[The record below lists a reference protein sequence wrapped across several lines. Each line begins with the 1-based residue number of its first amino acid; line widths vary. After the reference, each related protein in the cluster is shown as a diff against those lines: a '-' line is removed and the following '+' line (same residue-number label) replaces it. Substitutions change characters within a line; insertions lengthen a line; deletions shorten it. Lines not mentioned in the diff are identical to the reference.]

1 MPTSK
6 VTKLQNINDSL
17 LTRELYELAQTY
29 LDLFLYENSVFY
41 AEKLYCECQ
50 NEEVCYLLAKGYIGL
65 GKFHQAYQILK
76 DTKGHQCRYL
86 FVIICIKLNKFIDA
100 EKGILTKKLF
110 GKGLNNK
117 DLEEV
122 VPQGAYGY
130 YLYGNILEK
139 LNRRNDAFQAYKK
152 SLDID
157 PFMWCS
163 FNKLCKID
171 PKKIDNNK
179 YFSELNPKMLLFN
192 KKVANTL
199 SNLMLNPEN
208 NNNENKSNKIKI
220 NIINNNFPISNNNI
234 SNNMFM
240 TSVDNSINSLNSREN
255 PINSVAN
262 FRISTASL
270 NNTSM
275 NNNNNNNISNDQMN
289 KYRSI
294 LDFGQV
300 NNNINS
306 KIIAVNTT
314 ENKNSTPE
322 NNNNKTPSIHKKSG
336 EIDYEKNYLP
346 QKKVNNPFVFSSTP
360 NQVQLD
366 FNNLSSSAAN
376 KLGSN
381 IGGVSNNNSGNNNIN
396 NNSNNNA
403 NNNNISNKQKESNNN
418 INNNPQETS
427 FSYFNINFSNNNNK
441 NSSNVNNN
449 EFIKESKPFNN
460 EGSNNNPEQ
469 NNNSNNR
476 INPFNINNSGIF
488 NGANVNMSGN
498 GPLFNNGSNGGYNPN
513 INNINNN
520 NNLNNSFGLNF
531 KLTPS
536 HKMNSLFLQN
546 NNSNSANNNINNNS
560 NNNNLQIP
568 KNNYLLNNI
577 EISPDNKLNRVQQDN
592 NNYNINN
599 ALFNFTSETN
609 KHISSNA
616 FPKNNSIDSS
626 DKDKN
631 ININIIQNNNVNN
644 TNNNNSNSLEF
655 KNIAQLLNVFSDI
668 IRKIANY
675 DCAAALEI
683 LLKKI
688 PQSQFKSCFVYTLIG
703 RCYFELAKYKEAE
716 KYYNLSLVL
725 DPSYLTGLEYFS
737 SVLWHLKDQ
746 FKCCNLAHLCLEQC
760 QFAPET
766 WVVLG
771 NTFSLQKE
779 HETAIKFF
787 TRATQINPAFAYSYT
802 LAGHEYVDN
811 ENFTEANNC
820 FKKALAFDERQVNA
834 WWGLGNIQLKEQN
847 YSEAVKLFRK
857 CLSINSHSAVLHFY
871 LGTAYLQ
878 NKDIK
883 NALHNLINAQKL
895 DPKNPMI
902 QYQVANIYMN
912 QGKNEE
918 ALKILKNLEENMPK
932 EAPIYISIG
941 KIYKNKKEYKK
952 ALDYFNKAID
962 LDPKDS
968 NLAKTL
974 IERLQIDSGN
984 A

>member
-1 MPTSK
+1 MPT
-6 VTKLQNINDSL
+6 TKLQNISDSL
-17 LTRELYELAQTY
+17 LTRELYELSQTY
-29 LDLFLYENSVFY
+29 LDLFLYENAVFY

-76 DTKGHQCRYL
+76 ETKGHQCRYL

-100 EKGILTKKLF
+100 EKGILTQKLF
-110 GKGLNNK
+110 GKGINNK
-117 DLEEV
+117 DLDEV

-139 LNRRNDAFQAYKK
+139 LNRKNDAFIAYKK
-152 SLDID
+152 SMDID

-163 FNKLCKID
+163 FNKMCKID
-171 PKKIDNNK
+171 PKKVDHNK
-179 YFSELNPKMLLFN
+179 YYSELNPKILLFN
-192 KKVANTL
+192 KKI
-199 SNLMLNPEN
+199 SNILLNPEN
-208 NNNENKSNKIKI
+208 NNIDNKSMNKIKI
-220 NIINNNFPISNNNI
+220 NIANNNMPISNNNI
-234 SNNMFM
+234 F
-240 TSVDNSINSLNSREN
+240 TSVDNSTNSLNSREN

-262 FRISTASL
+262 FRISTTSL
-270 NNTSM
+270 NTS
-275 NNNNNNNISNDQMN
+275 NNNNNISNDQMN

-294 LDFGQV
+294 LDFGQA

-306 KIIAVNTT
+306 KIISVQNT
-314 ENKNSTPE
+314 ENKTSTPD
-322 NNNNKTPSIHKKSG
+322 NNNKTPSIHKKNG
-336 EIDYEKNYLP
+336 EVDYEKNYLP

-366 FNNLSSSAAN
+366 FNNLSSSAGI

-381 IGGVSNNNSGNNNIN
+381 VGGGNNNNANSGNNNIN
-396 NNSNNNA
+396 NVSNNNNQKEI
-403 NNNNISNKQKESNNN
+403 NNNNAKEA
-418 INNNPQETS
+418 S

-441 NSSNVNNN
+441 NSSNNTINEGININNNISGNTGNNN
-449 EFIKESKPFNN
+449 EQI
-460 EGSNNNPEQ
+460 
-469 NNNSNNR
+469 NSNNR

-488 NGANVNMSGN
+488 NNSNS
-498 GPLFNNGSNGGYNPN
+498 LFNNGGNGGYNNIN
-513 INNINNN
+513 INNMN

-531 KLTPS
+531 KLTPT
-536 HKMNSLFLQN
+536 HKMNSLFVQ
-546 NNSNSANNNINNNS
+546 NNS
-560 NNNNLQIP
+560 NNGSSNNNNNNNNPQIS

-577 EISPDNKLNRVQQDN
+577 EISPDNKLNRAQQDN
-592 NNYNINN
+592 SNNINN
-599 ALFNFTSETN
+599 ALFNFSSETN
-609 KHISSNA
+609 KQINSTA
-616 FPKNNSIDSS
+616 FNKNNNINDSS
-626 DKDKN
+626 DKDNK
-631 ININIIQNNNVNN
+631 NN
-644 TNNNNSNSLEF
+644 TINLSSNNNNNIINNNNNTLEF
-655 KNIAQLLNVFSDI
+655 KNITQLLNVFSDI
-668 IRKIANY
+668 IKKISNY
-675 DCAAALEI
+675 DCAAALDL

-688 PQSQFKSCFVYTLIG
+688 PPNQFKSCFVYTLIG
-703 RCYFELAKYKEAE
+703 RCYFELAKYKDAE
-716 KYYNLSLVL
+716 KYYNLSILL
-725 DPSYLTGLEYFS
+725 DPSYLTGLEYYS

-746 FKCCNLAHLCLEQC
+746 YKCCNLAHHCLEQC
-760 QFAPET
+760 QFSPET

-787 TRATQINPAFAYSYT
+787 IRATQINPAFAYSYT
-802 LAGHEYVDN
+802 LAGHEYVEN
-811 ENFTEANNC
+811 ENFSEANNC

-847 YSEAVKLFRK
+847 YSEAVRLFKR
-857 CLSINSHSAVLHFY
+857 CLSINNHSAILHFY

-883 NALHNLINAQKL
+883 NALNNLLNAQKL

-902 QYQVANIYMN
+902 QYQVANIYMS

-974 IERLQIDSGN
+974 IERLQMDNGS

>member
-1 MPTSK
+1 MPT
-6 VTKLQNINDSL
+6 TKLQNISDSL
-17 LTRELYELAQTY
+17 LTRELYELSQTY
-29 LDLFLYENSVFY
+29 LDLFLYENAVFY

-76 DTKGHQCRYL
+76 ETKGHQCRYL

-100 EKGILTKKLF
+100 EKGILTQKLF
-110 GKGLNNK
+110 GKGINNK
-117 DLEEV
+117 DLDEV

-139 LNRRNDAFQAYKK
+139 LNRKNDAFIAYKK
-152 SLDID
+152 SMDID

-163 FNKLCKID
+163 FNKMCKID
-171 PKKIDNNK
+171 PKKVDHNK
-179 YFSELNPKMLLFN
+179 YYSELNPKILLFN
-192 KKVANTL
+192 KKM
-199 SNLMLNPEN
+199 SNILLNPEN
-208 NNNENKSNKIKI
+208 NNIDNKSMNKIKI
-220 NIINNNFPISNNNI
+220 NIANNNMPISNNNI
-234 SNNMFM
+234 F
-240 TSVDNSINSLNSREN
+240 TSVDNSTNSLNSREN

-262 FRISTASL
+262 FRISTTSL
-270 NNTSM
+270 NTS
-275 NNNNNNNISNDQMN
+275 NNNNNISNDQMN

-294 LDFGQV
+294 LDFGQA

-306 KIIAVNTT
+306 KIISVQNT
-314 ENKNSTPE
+314 ENKTSTPD
-322 NNNNKTPSIHKKSG
+322 NNNKTPSIHKKNG
-336 EIDYEKNYLP
+336 EVDYEKNYLP

-366 FNNLSSSAAN
+366 FNNLSSSAGI

-381 IGGVSNNNSGNNNIN
+381 VGGGNNNNVNSGNNNIN
-396 NNSNNNA
+396 NVSNNNNNQKEI
-403 NNNNISNKQKESNNN
+403 NNNNAKEA
-418 INNNPQETS
+418 S

-441 NSSNVNNN
+441 NSSNNNINEGININNNISGNTGNNN
-449 EFIKESKPFNN
+449 EQI
-460 EGSNNNPEQ
+460 
-469 NNNSNNR
+469 NSNNR

-488 NGANVNMSGN
+488 NNSNS
-498 GPLFNNGSNGGYNPN
+498 LFNNGGNGGYNNIN
-513 INNINNN
+513 INNMN

-531 KLTPS
+531 KLTPT
-536 HKMNSLFLQN
+536 HKMNSLFVQ
-546 NNSNSANNNINNNS
+546 NNS
-560 NNNNLQIP
+560 NNGSSNNNNNNNNPQIS

-577 EISPDNKLNRVQQDN
+577 EISPDNKLNRAQQDN
-592 NNYNINN
+592 SNNINN
-599 ALFNFTSETN
+599 ALFNFSSETN
-609 KHISSNA
+609 KQINSTA
-616 FPKNNSIDSS
+616 FNKNNNINDSS
-626 DKDKN
+626 DKDNK
-631 ININIIQNNNVNN
+631 NN
-644 TNNNNSNSLEF
+644 TINLSSNNNNNIINNNNNTLEF
-655 KNIAQLLNVFSDI
+655 KNITQLLNVFSDI
-668 IRKIANY
+668 IKKISNY
-675 DCAAALEI
+675 DCAAALDL

-688 PQSQFKSCFVYTLIG
+688 PPNQFKSCFVYTLIG
-703 RCYFELAKYKEAE
+703 RCYFELAKYKDAE
-716 KYYNLSLVL
+716 KYYNLSILL
-725 DPSYLTGLEYFS
+725 DPSYLTGLEYYS

-746 FKCCNLAHLCLEQC
+746 YKCCNLAHHCLEQC
-760 QFAPET
+760 QFSPET

-787 TRATQINPAFAYSYT
+787 IRATQINPAFAYSYT
-802 LAGHEYVDN
+802 LAGHEYVEN
-811 ENFTEANNC
+811 ENFSEANNC

-847 YSEAVKLFRK
+847 YSEAVRLFKR
-857 CLSINSHSAVLHFY
+857 CLSINNHSAILHFY

-883 NALHNLINAQKL
+883 NALNNLLNAQKL

-902 QYQVANIYMN
+902 QYQVANIYMS

-974 IERLQIDSGN
+974 IERLQMDNGS

>member
-1 MPTSK
+1 MPT
-6 VTKLQNINDSL
+6 TKLQNISDSL
-17 LTRELYELAQTY
+17 LTRELYELSQTY
-29 LDLFLYENSVFY
+29 LDLFLYENAVFY

-76 DTKGHQCRYL
+76 ETKGHQCRYL

-100 EKGILTKKLF
+100 EKGILTQKLF
-110 GKGLNNK
+110 GKGINNK
-117 DLEEV
+117 DLDEV

-139 LNRRNDAFQAYKK
+139 LNRKNDAFIAYKK
-152 SLDID
+152 SMDID

-163 FNKLCKID
+163 FNKMCKID
-171 PKKIDNNK
+171 PKKVDHNK
-179 YFSELNPKMLLFN
+179 YYSELNPKILLFN
-192 KKVANTL
+192 KKM
-199 SNLMLNPEN
+199 SNILLNPEN
-208 NNNENKSNKIKI
+208 NNLDNKSMNKIKI
-220 NIINNNFPISNNNI
+220 NIANNNMPISNNNI
-234 SNNMFM
+234 F
-240 TSVDNSINSLNSREN
+240 TSVDNSTNSLNSREN

-262 FRISTASL
+262 FRISTTSL
-270 NNTSM
+270 NTS
-275 NNNNNNNISNDQMN
+275 NNNNNISNDQMN

-294 LDFGQV
+294 LDFGQA

-306 KIIAVNTT
+306 KIISVQNT
-314 ENKNSTPE
+314 ENKTSTPD
-322 NNNNKTPSIHKKSG
+322 NNNKTPSIHKKNG
-336 EIDYEKNYLP
+336 EVDYEKNYLP

-360 NQVQLD
+360 SQVQLD
-366 FNNLSSSAAN
+366 FNNLSSSAGI

-381 IGGVSNNNSGNNNIN
+381 VGGGNNNNANSGNNNIN
-396 NNSNNNA
+396 NVSNNNNNQKEI
-403 NNNNISNKQKESNNN
+403 NNNNAKEA
-418 INNNPQETS
+418 S

-441 NSSNVNNN
+441 NSSNNNINEGININNNISGNTGNNN
-449 EFIKESKPFNN
+449 EQI
-460 EGSNNNPEQ
+460 
-469 NNNSNNR
+469 NSNNR

-488 NGANVNMSGN
+488 NNSNS
-498 GPLFNNGSNGGYNPN
+498 LFNNGGNGGYNNIN
-513 INNINNN
+513 INNMN

-531 KLTPS
+531 KLTPT
-536 HKMNSLFLQN
+536 HKMNSLFVQ
-546 NNSNSANNNINNNS
+546 NNS
-560 NNNNLQIP
+560 NNGSSNNNNNNNNPQIS

-577 EISPDNKLNRVQQDN
+577 EISPDNKLNRAQQDN
-592 NNYNINN
+592 SNNINN
-599 ALFNFTSETN
+599 ALFNFSSETN
-609 KHISSNA
+609 KQINSTA
-616 FPKNNSIDSS
+616 FNKNNNINDSS
-626 DKDKN
+626 DKDNK
-631 ININIIQNNNVNN
+631 NN
-644 TNNNNSNSLEF
+644 TINLSSNNNNNIINNNNNTLEF
-655 KNIAQLLNVFSDI
+655 KNITQLLNVFSDI
-668 IRKIANY
+668 IKKISNY
-675 DCAAALEI
+675 DCAAALDL

-688 PQSQFKSCFVYTLIG
+688 PPNQFKSCFVYTLIG
-703 RCYFELAKYKEAE
+703 RCYFELAKYKDAE
-716 KYYNLSLVL
+716 KYYNLSILL
-725 DPSYLTGLEYFS
+725 DPSYLTGLEYYS

-746 FKCCNLAHLCLEQC
+746 YKCCNLAHHCLEQC
-760 QFAPET
+760 QFSPET

-787 TRATQINPAFAYSYT
+787 IRATQINPAFAYSYT
-802 LAGHEYVDN
+802 LAGHEYVEN
-811 ENFTEANNC
+811 ENFSEANNC

-847 YSEAVKLFRK
+847 YSEAVRLFKR
-857 CLSINSHSAVLHFY
+857 CLSINNHSAILHFY

-883 NALHNLINAQKL
+883 NALNNLLNAQKL

-902 QYQVANIYMN
+902 QYQVANIYMS

-974 IERLQIDSGN
+974 IERLQMDNGS

>member
-1 MPTSK
+1 MPSSK
-6 VTKLQNINDSL
+6 VNKLQNINDSL
-17 LTRELYELAQTY
+17 LTRQLYELSQTY

-110 GKGLNNK
+110 GKGLSHK

-179 YFSELNPKMLLFN
+179 YYSELNPKMLLFN
-192 KKVANTL
+192 KKVANIL
-199 SNLMLNPEN
+199 LNPEN
-208 NNNENKSNKIKI
+208 NINENKSNKIKN
-220 NIINNNFPISNNNI
+220 NIINNNFPLSNNI
-234 SNNMFM
+234 SNNMFNM
-240 TSVDNSINSLNSREN
+240 TSVDNSTNSLNSREN

-270 NNTSM
+270 NNNSI
-275 NNNNNNNISNDQMN
+275 NNNNISNEQMN

-306 KIIAVNTT
+306 KIIVNTT

-366 FNNLSSSAAN
+366 FNNLSSSNAN

-381 IGGVSNNNSGNNNIN
+381 IGGVNSGNNNANDLN
-396 NNSNNNA
+396 NNGIN
-403 NNNNISNKQKESNNN
+403 SNKQKESNSNKNN
-418 INNNPQETS
+418 QQETS

-441 NSSNVNNN
+441 TSNNINNN
-449 EFIKESKPFNN
+449 ELIKESKPFNN
-460 EGSNNNPEQ
+460 EISNNMNQQ

-488 NGANVNMSGN
+488 NGANTNINNNSN
-498 GPLFNNGSNGGYNPN
+498 NSLFNNGGYNPN
-513 INNINNN
+513 M

-536 HKMNSLFLQN
+536 HKMNSLFIQN
-546 NNSNSANNNINNNS
+546 NNSNSSNNNINNNS
-560 NNNNLQIP
+560 NNNLQVP

-577 EISPDNKLNRVQQDN
+577 EISPDNKLHRGQQDN
-592 NNYNINN
+592 NNSNINN
-599 ALFNFTSETN
+599 ALFNFSSETN
-609 KHISSNA
+609 NPINSNA
-616 FPKNNSIDSS
+616 FPKSNNFIEYSE
-626 DKDKN
+626 KDKN
-631 ININIIQNNNVNN
+631 ININIISNTN
-644 TNNNNSNSLEF
+644 TNNNSLEF
-655 KNIAQLLNVFSDI
+655 KNVTQLLNIFSEI
-668 IRKIANY
+668 IKKISNY
-675 DCAAALEI
+675 DCAAALEL

-716 KYYNLSLVL
+716 NYYNLSLLL

-787 TRATQINPAFAYSYT
+787 NRATQINPAFAYSYT

-847 YSEAVKLFRK
+847 YSEAIKLFKK
-857 CLSINSHSAVLHFY
+857 CLSINNHSAVLHFY

-883 NALHNLINAQKL
+883 NALNNLIIAQNL
-895 DPKNPMI
+895 DQKNPMI

-918 ALKILKNLEENMPK
+918 ALKILKDLEENMPK

-974 IERLQIDSGN
+974 IERLQIDNGSV
-984 A
+984 

>member
-1 MPTSK
+1 MPT
-6 VTKLQNINDSL
+6 TKLQNISDSL
-17 LTRELYELAQTY
+17 LTRELYELSQTY
-29 LDLFLYENSVFY
+29 LDLFLYENAVFY

-76 DTKGHQCRYL
+76 ETKGHQCRYL

-100 EKGILTKKLF
+100 EKGILTQKLF
-110 GKGLNNK
+110 GKGINNK
-117 DLEEV
+117 DLDEV

-139 LNRRNDAFQAYKK
+139 LNRKNDAFIAYKK
-152 SLDID
+152 SMDID

-163 FNKLCKID
+163 FNKMCKID
-171 PKKIDNNK
+171 PKKVDHNK
-179 YFSELNPKMLLFN
+179 YYSELNPKILLFN
-192 KKVANTL
+192 KKM
-199 SNLMLNPEN
+199 SNILLNPEN
-208 NNNENKSNKIKI
+208 NNIDNKSMNKIKI
-220 NIINNNFPISNNNI
+220 NIANNNMPISNNNI
-234 SNNMFM
+234 F
-240 TSVDNSINSLNSREN
+240 TSVDNSTNSLNSREN

-262 FRISTASL
+262 FRISTTSL
-270 NNTSM
+270 NTS
-275 NNNNNNNISNDQMN
+275 NNNNNISNDQMN

-294 LDFGQV
+294 LDFGQA

-306 KIIAVNTT
+306 KIISVQNT
-314 ENKNSTPE
+314 ENKTSTPD
-322 NNNNKTPSIHKKSG
+322 NNNKTPSIHKKNG
-336 EIDYEKNYLP
+336 EVDYEKNYLP

-366 FNNLSSSAAN
+366 FNNLSSSAGI

-381 IGGVSNNNSGNNNIN
+381 VGGGNNNNANSGNNNIN
-396 NNSNNNA
+396 NVSNNNNQKEI
-403 NNNNISNKQKESNNN
+403 NNNNAKEA
-418 INNNPQETS
+418 S

-441 NSSNVNNN
+441 NSSNNNINEGININNNISGNTGNNN
-449 EFIKESKPFNN
+449 EQI
-460 EGSNNNPEQ
+460 
-469 NNNSNNR
+469 NSNNR

-488 NGANVNMSGN
+488 NNSNS
-498 GPLFNNGSNGGYNPN
+498 LFNNGGNGGYNNIN
-513 INNINNN
+513 INNMN

-531 KLTPS
+531 KLTPT
-536 HKMNSLFLQN
+536 HKMNSLFVQ
-546 NNSNSANNNINNNS
+546 NNS
-560 NNNNLQIP
+560 NNGSSNNNNNNNNPQIS

-577 EISPDNKLNRVQQDN
+577 EISPDNKLNRAQQDN
-592 NNYNINN
+592 SNNINN
-599 ALFNFTSETN
+599 ALFNFSSETN
-609 KHISSNA
+609 KQINSTA
-616 FPKNNSIDSS
+616 FNKNNNINDSS
-626 DKDKN
+626 DKDNK
-631 ININIIQNNNVNN
+631 NN
-644 TNNNNSNSLEF
+644 TINLSSNNNNNIINNNNNTLEF
-655 KNIAQLLNVFSDI
+655 KNITQLLNVFSDI
-668 IRKIANY
+668 IKKISNY
-675 DCAAALEI
+675 DCAAALDL

-688 PQSQFKSCFVYTLIG
+688 PPNQFKSCFVYTLIG
-703 RCYFELAKYKEAE
+703 RCYFELAKYKDAE
-716 KYYNLSLVL
+716 KYYNLSILL
-725 DPSYLTGLEYFS
+725 DPSYLTGLEYYS

-746 FKCCNLAHLCLEQC
+746 YKCCNLAHHCLEQC
-760 QFAPET
+760 QFSPET

-787 TRATQINPAFAYSYT
+787 IRATQINPAFAYSYT
-802 LAGHEYVDN
+802 LAGHEYVEN
-811 ENFTEANNC
+811 ENFSEANNC

-847 YSEAVKLFRK
+847 YSEAVRLFKR
-857 CLSINSHSAVLHFY
+857 CLSINNHSAILHFY

-883 NALHNLINAQKL
+883 NALNNLLNAQKL

-902 QYQVANIYMN
+902 QYQVANIYMS

-974 IERLQIDSGN
+974 IERLQMDNGS

>member
-1 MPTSK
+1 MPT
-6 VTKLQNINDSL
+6 TKLQNISDSL
-17 LTRELYELAQTY
+17 LTRELYELSQTY
-29 LDLFLYENSVFY
+29 LDLFLYENAVFY

-76 DTKGHQCRYL
+76 ETKGHQCRYL

-100 EKGILTKKLF
+100 EKGILTQKLF
-110 GKGLNNK
+110 GKGINNK
-117 DLEEV
+117 DLDEV

-139 LNRRNDAFQAYKK
+139 LNRKNDAFIAYKK
-152 SLDID
+152 SMDID

-163 FNKLCKID
+163 FNKMCKID
-171 PKKIDNNK
+171 PKKVDHNK
-179 YFSELNPKMLLFN
+179 YYSELNPKILLFN
-192 KKVANTL
+192 KKM
-199 SNLMLNPEN
+199 SNILLNPEN
-208 NNNENKSNKIKI
+208 NNLDNKSMNKIKI
-220 NIINNNFPISNNNI
+220 NIANNNMPISNNNI
-234 SNNMFM
+234 F
-240 TSVDNSINSLNSREN
+240 TSVDNSTNSLNSREN

-262 FRISTASL
+262 FRISTTSL
-270 NNTSM
+270 NTS
-275 NNNNNNNISNDQMN
+275 NNNNNISNDQMN

-294 LDFGQV
+294 LDFGQA

-306 KIIAVNTT
+306 KIISVQNT
-314 ENKNSTPE
+314 ENKTSTPD
-322 NNNNKTPSIHKKSG
+322 NNNKTPSIHKKNG
-336 EIDYEKNYLP
+336 EVDYEKNYLP

-366 FNNLSSSAAN
+366 FNNLSSSAGI

-381 IGGVSNNNSGNNNIN
+381 VGGGNNNNANSGNNNIN
-396 NNSNNNA
+396 NVSNNNNNQKEI
-403 NNNNISNKQKESNNN
+403 NNNNAKEA
-418 INNNPQETS
+418 S

-441 NSSNVNNN
+441 NSSNNNINEGININNNISGNTGNNN
-449 EFIKESKPFNN
+449 EQI
-460 EGSNNNPEQ
+460 
-469 NNNSNNR
+469 NSNNR

-488 NGANVNMSGN
+488 NNSNS
-498 GPLFNNGSNGGYNPN
+498 LFNNGGNGGYNNIN
-513 INNINNN
+513 INNMN
-520 NNLNNSFGLNF
+520 NNLNSSFGLNF
-531 KLTPS
+531 KLTPT
-536 HKMNSLFLQN
+536 HKMNSLFVQ
-546 NNSNSANNNINNNS
+546 NNS
-560 NNNNLQIP
+560 NNGSSNNNNNNNNPQIS

-577 EISPDNKLNRVQQDN
+577 EISPDNKLNRAQQDN
-592 NNYNINN
+592 SNNINN
-599 ALFNFTSETN
+599 ALFNFSSETN
-609 KHISSNA
+609 KQINSTA
-616 FPKNNSIDSS
+616 FNKNNNINDSS
-626 DKDKN
+626 DKDNK
-631 ININIIQNNNVNN
+631 NN
-644 TNNNNSNSLEF
+644 TINLSSNNNNNIINNNNNTLEF
-655 KNIAQLLNVFSDI
+655 KNITQLLNVFSDI
-668 IRKIANY
+668 IKKISNY
-675 DCAAALEI
+675 DCAAALDL

-688 PQSQFKSCFVYTLIG
+688 PPNQFKSCFVYTLIG
-703 RCYFELAKYKEAE
+703 RCYFELAKYKDAE
-716 KYYNLSLVL
+716 KYYNLSILL
-725 DPSYLTGLEYFS
+725 DPSYLMGLEYYS

-746 FKCCNLAHLCLEQC
+746 YKCCNLAHHCLEQC
-760 QFAPET
+760 QFSPET

-787 TRATQINPAFAYSYT
+787 IRATQINPAFAYSYT
-802 LAGHEYVDN
+802 LAGHEYVEN
-811 ENFTEANNC
+811 ENFSEANNC

-847 YSEAVKLFRK
+847 YSEAVRLFKR
-857 CLSINSHSAVLHFY
+857 CLSINNHSAILHFY

-883 NALHNLINAQKL
+883 NALNNLLNAQKL

-902 QYQVANIYMN
+902 QYQVANIYMS

-974 IERLQIDSGN
+974 IERLQMDNGS

>member
-1 MPTSK
+1 MPT
-6 VTKLQNINDSL
+6 TKLQNISDSL
-17 LTRELYELAQTY
+17 LTRELYELSQTY
-29 LDLFLYENSVFY
+29 LDLFLYENAVFY

-76 DTKGHQCRYL
+76 ETKGHQCRYL

-100 EKGILTKKLF
+100 EKGILTQKLF
-110 GKGLNNK
+110 GKGINNK
-117 DLEEV
+117 DLDEV

-139 LNRRNDAFQAYKK
+139 LNRKNDAFIAYKK
-152 SLDID
+152 SMDID

-163 FNKLCKID
+163 FNKMCKID
-171 PKKIDNNK
+171 PKKVDHNK
-179 YFSELNPKMLLFN
+179 YYSELNPKILLFN
-192 KKVANTL
+192 KKM
-199 SNLMLNPEN
+199 SNILLNPEN
-208 NNNENKSNKIKI
+208 NNIDNKSMNKIKI
-220 NIINNNFPISNNNI
+220 NIANNNMPISNNNI
-234 SNNMFM
+234 F
-240 TSVDNSINSLNSREN
+240 TSVDSSTNSLNSREN

-262 FRISTASL
+262 FRISTTSL
-270 NNTSM
+270 NTS
-275 NNNNNNNISNDQMN
+275 NNNNNISNDQMN

-294 LDFGQV
+294 LDFGQA

-306 KIIAVNTT
+306 KIISVQNT
-314 ENKNSTPE
+314 ENKTSTPD
-322 NNNNKTPSIHKKSG
+322 NNNKTPSIHKKNG
-336 EIDYEKNYLP
+336 EVDYEKNYLP

-366 FNNLSSSAAN
+366 FNNLSSSAGI

-381 IGGVSNNNSGNNNIN
+381 VGGGNNNNVNSGNNNIN
-396 NNSNNNA
+396 NVSNNNNQKEI
-403 NNNNISNKQKESNNN
+403 NNNNAKEA
-418 INNNPQETS
+418 S

-441 NSSNVNNN
+441 NSSNNNINEGININNNISGNTGNNN
-449 EFIKESKPFNN
+449 EQI
-460 EGSNNNPEQ
+460 
-469 NNNSNNR
+469 NSNNR

-488 NGANVNMSGN
+488 NNSNS
-498 GPLFNNGSNGGYNPN
+498 LFNNGGNGGYNNIN
-513 INNINNN
+513 INNMN

-531 KLTPS
+531 KLTPT
-536 HKMNSLFLQN
+536 HKMNSLFVQ
-546 NNSNSANNNINNNS
+546 NNS
-560 NNNNLQIP
+560 NNGSSNNNNNNNNPQIS

-577 EISPDNKLNRVQQDN
+577 EISPDNKLNRAQQDN
-592 NNYNINN
+592 SNNINN
-599 ALFNFTSETN
+599 ALFNFSSETN
-609 KHISSNA
+609 KQINSTA
-616 FPKNNSIDSS
+616 FNKNNNINDSS
-626 DKDKN
+626 DKDNK
-631 ININIIQNNNVNN
+631 NN
-644 TNNNNSNSLEF
+644 TINLSSNNNNNIINNNNNTLEF
-655 KNIAQLLNVFSDI
+655 KNITQLLNVFSDI
-668 IRKIANY
+668 IKKISNY
-675 DCAAALEI
+675 DCAAALDL

-688 PQSQFKSCFVYTLIG
+688 PPNQFKSCFVYTLIG
-703 RCYFELAKYKEAE
+703 RCYFELAKYKDAE
-716 KYYNLSLVL
+716 KYYNLSILL
-725 DPSYLTGLEYFS
+725 DPSYLTGLEYYS

-746 FKCCNLAHLCLEQC
+746 YKCCNLAHHCLEQC
-760 QFAPET
+760 QFSPET

-787 TRATQINPAFAYSYT
+787 IRATQINPAFAYSYT
-802 LAGHEYVDN
+802 LAGHEYVEN
-811 ENFTEANNC
+811 ENFSEANNC

-847 YSEAVKLFRK
+847 YSEAVRLFKR
-857 CLSINSHSAVLHFY
+857 CLSINNHSAILHFY

-883 NALHNLINAQKL
+883 NALNNLLNAQKL

-902 QYQVANIYMN
+902 QYQVANIYMS

-974 IERLQIDSGN
+974 IERLQMDNGS

>member
-1 MPTSK
+1 MPT
-6 VTKLQNINDSL
+6 TKLQNISDSL
-17 LTRELYELAQTY
+17 LTRELYELSQTY
-29 LDLFLYENSVFY
+29 LDLFLYENAVFY

-76 DTKGHQCRYL
+76 ETKGHQCRYL

-100 EKGILTKKLF
+100 EKGILTQKLF
-110 GKGLNNK
+110 GKGINNK
-117 DLEEV
+117 DLDEV

-139 LNRRNDAFQAYKK
+139 LNRKNDAFIAYKK
-152 SLDID
+152 SMDID

-163 FNKLCKID
+163 FNKMCKID
-171 PKKIDNNK
+171 PKKVDHNK
-179 YFSELNPKMLLFN
+179 YYSELNPKILLFN
-192 KKVANTL
+192 KKM
-199 SNLMLNPEN
+199 SNILLNPEN
-208 NNNENKSNKIKI
+208 NNLDNKSMNKIKI
-220 NIINNNFPISNNNI
+220 NIANNNMPISNNNI
-234 SNNMFM
+234 F
-240 TSVDNSINSLNSREN
+240 TSVDNSTNSLNSREN

-262 FRISTASL
+262 FRISTTSL
-270 NNTSM
+270 NTS
-275 NNNNNNNISNDQMN
+275 NNNNNISNDQMN

-294 LDFGQV
+294 LDFGQA

-306 KIIAVNTT
+306 KIISVQNT
-314 ENKNSTPE
+314 ENKTSTPD
-322 NNNNKTPSIHKKSG
+322 NNNKTPSIHKKNG
-336 EIDYEKNYLP
+336 EVDYEKNYLP

-366 FNNLSSSAAN
+366 FNNLSSSAGI

-381 IGGVSNNNSGNNNIN
+381 VGGGNNNNVNSGNNNIN
-396 NNSNNNA
+396 NVSNNNNQKEI
-403 NNNNISNKQKESNNN
+403 NNNNAKEA
-418 INNNPQETS
+418 S

-441 NSSNVNNN
+441 NSSNNNINEGININNNISGNTGNNN
-449 EFIKESKPFNN
+449 EQIS
-460 EGSNNNPEQ
+460 
-469 NNNSNNR
+469 SNNR

-488 NGANVNMSGN
+488 NNSNS
-498 GPLFNNGSNGGYNPN
+498 LFNNGGNGGYNNIN
-513 INNINNN
+513 INNMN

-531 KLTPS
+531 KLTPT
-536 HKMNSLFLQN
+536 HKMNSLFVQ
-546 NNSNSANNNINNNS
+546 NNS
-560 NNNNLQIP
+560 NNGSSNNNNNNNNPQIS

-577 EISPDNKLNRVQQDN
+577 EISPDNKLNRAQQDN
-592 NNYNINN
+592 SNNINN
-599 ALFNFTSETN
+599 ALFNFSSETN
-609 KHISSNA
+609 KQINSTA
-616 FPKNNSIDSS
+616 FNKNNNINDSS
-626 DKDKN
+626 DKDNK
-631 ININIIQNNNVNN
+631 NN
-644 TNNNNSNSLEF
+644 TINLSSNNNNNIINNNNNTLEF
-655 KNIAQLLNVFSDI
+655 KNITQLLNVFSDI
-668 IRKIANY
+668 IKKISNY
-675 DCAAALEI
+675 DCAAALDL

-688 PQSQFKSCFVYTLIG
+688 PPNQFKSCFVYTLIG
-703 RCYFELAKYKEAE
+703 RCYFELAKYKDAE
-716 KYYNLSLVL
+716 KYYNLSILL
-725 DPSYLTGLEYFS
+725 DPSYLTGLEYYS

-746 FKCCNLAHLCLEQC
+746 YKCCNLAHHCLEQC
-760 QFAPET
+760 QFSPET

-787 TRATQINPAFAYSYT
+787 IRATQINPAFAYSYT
-802 LAGHEYVDN
+802 LAGHEYVEN
-811 ENFTEANNC
+811 ENFSEANNC

-847 YSEAVKLFRK
+847 YSEAVRLFKR
-857 CLSINSHSAVLHFY
+857 CLSINNHSAILHFY

-883 NALHNLINAQKL
+883 NALNNLLNAQKL

-902 QYQVANIYMN
+902 QYQVANIYMS

-974 IERLQIDSGN
+974 IERLQMDNGS

>member
-1 MPTSK
+1 MPSSK
-6 VTKLQNINDSL
+6 VNKLQNINDSL
-17 LTRELYELAQTY
+17 LTRQLYELSQTY

-110 GKGLNNK
+110 GKGLSHK

-179 YFSELNPKMLLFN
+179 YYSELNPKMLLFN
-192 KKVANTL
+192 KKVANIL
-199 SNLMLNPEN
+199 LNPEN
-208 NNNENKSNKIKI
+208 NINENKSNKIKN
-220 NIINNNFPISNNNI
+220 NIINNNFPLSNNI
-234 SNNMFM
+234 SNNMFNM
-240 TSVDNSINSLNSREN
+240 TSVDNSTNSLNSREN

-270 NNTSM
+270 NNNSI
-275 NNNNNNNISNDQMN
+275 NNNNISNEQMN

-306 KIIAVNTT
+306 KIIVNTT

-366 FNNLSSSAAN
+366 FNNLSSSNAN

-381 IGGVSNNNSGNNNIN
+381 IGGVNSGNNNANDLN
-396 NNSNNNA
+396 NNGIN
-403 NNNNISNKQKESNNN
+403 SNKQKESNSNK
-418 INNNPQETS
+418 NNPQETS

-441 NSSNVNNN
+441 TSNNINNN
-449 EFIKESKPFNN
+449 ELIKESKPFNN
-460 EGSNNNPEQ
+460 EISNNMNQQ

-488 NGANVNMSGN
+488 NGANTNINNNSN
-498 GPLFNNGSNGGYNPN
+498 NSLFNNGGYNPN
-513 INNINNN
+513 M

-536 HKMNSLFLQN
+536 HKMNSLFIQN
-546 NNSNSANNNINNNS
+546 NNSNSSNNNINNNS
-560 NNNNLQIP
+560 NNNLQVP

-577 EISPDNKLNRVQQDN
+577 EISPDNKLHRGQQDN
-592 NNYNINN
+592 NNSNINN
-599 ALFNFTSETN
+599 ALFNFSSETN
-609 KHISSNA
+609 NPINSNA
-616 FPKNNSIDSS
+616 FPKSNNFIEYSE
-626 DKDKN
+626 KDKN
-631 ININIIQNNNVNN
+631 ININIISNTN
-644 TNNNNSNSLEF
+644 TNNNSLEF
-655 KNIAQLLNVFSDI
+655 KNVTQLLNIFSEI
-668 IRKIANY
+668 IKKISNY
-675 DCAAALEI
+675 DCAAALEL

-716 KYYNLSLVL
+716 NYYNLSLLL

-787 TRATQINPAFAYSYT
+787 NRATQINPAFAYSYT
-802 LAGHEYVDN
+802 LAGPEYGDN

-847 YSEAVKLFRK
+847 YSEAIKLFKK
-857 CLSINSHSAVLHFY
+857 CLSINNHSAVLHFY

-883 NALHNLINAQKL
+883 NALNNLIIAQNL
-895 DPKNPMI
+895 DQKNPMI

-918 ALKILKNLEENMPK
+918 ALKILKDLEENMPK

-974 IERLQIDSGN
+974 IERLQIDNGSV
-984 A
+984 

>member
-1 MPTSK
+1 MPSSK
-6 VTKLQNINDSL
+6 VNKLQNINDSL
-17 LTRELYELAQTY
+17 LTRQLYELSQTY

-110 GKGLNNK
+110 GKGLSHK

-179 YFSELNPKMLLFN
+179 YYSELNPKMLLFN
-192 KKVANTL
+192 KKVANIL
-199 SNLMLNPEN
+199 LNPEN
-208 NNNENKSNKIKI
+208 NINENKSNKIKN
-220 NIINNNFPISNNNI
+220 NIINNNFPLSNNI
-234 SNNMFM
+234 SNNMFNM
-240 TSVDNSINSLNSREN
+240 TSVDNSTNSLNSREN

-270 NNTSM
+270 NNNSI
-275 NNNNNNNISNDQMN
+275 NNNNISNEQMN

-306 KIIAVNTT
+306 KIIVNTT

-366 FNNLSSSAAN
+366 FNNLSSSNAN

-381 IGGVSNNNSGNNNIN
+381 IGGVNSGNNNASDLN
-396 NNSNNNA
+396 NNGIN
-403 NNNNISNKQKESNNN
+403 SNKQKESNSNKNN
-418 INNNPQETS
+418 QQETS

-441 NSSNVNNN
+441 TSNNINNN
-449 EFIKESKPFNN
+449 ELIKESKPFNN
-460 EGSNNNPEQ
+460 EISNNINQQ

-488 NGANVNMSGN
+488 NGANTNINNNSN
-498 GPLFNNGSNGGYNPN
+498 NSLFNNGGYNPN
-513 INNINNN
+513 M

-536 HKMNSLFLQN
+536 HKMNSLFIQN
-546 NNSNSANNNINNNS
+546 NNSNSSNNNINNNS
-560 NNNNLQIP
+560 NNNLQVP

-577 EISPDNKLNRVQQDN
+577 EISPDNKLHRGQQDN
-592 NNYNINN
+592 NNSNINN
-599 ALFNFTSETN
+599 ALFNFSSETN
-609 KHISSNA
+609 NPINSNA
-616 FPKNNSIDSS
+616 FPKSNNFIEYSE
-626 DKDKN
+626 KDKN
-631 ININIIQNNNVNN
+631 ININIISNTN
-644 TNNNNSNSLEF
+644 TNNNSLEF
-655 KNIAQLLNVFSDI
+655 KNVTQLLNIFSEI
-668 IRKIANY
+668 IKKISNY
-675 DCAAALEI
+675 DCAAALEL

-716 KYYNLSLVL
+716 NYYNLSLLL

-787 TRATQINPAFAYSYT
+787 NRATQINPAFAYSYT

-847 YSEAVKLFRK
+847 YSEAIKLFKK
-857 CLSINSHSAVLHFY
+857 CLSINNHSAVLHFY

-883 NALHNLINAQKL
+883 NALNNLIIAQNL
-895 DPKNPMI
+895 DQKNPMI

-918 ALKILKNLEENMPK
+918 ALKILKDLEENMPK

-974 IERLQIDSGN
+974 IERLQIDNGSV
-984 A
+984 

>member
-1 MPTSK
+1 MPSSK
-6 VTKLQNINDSL
+6 VNKLQNINDSL
-17 LTRELYELAQTY
+17 LTRQLYELSQTY

-110 GKGLNNK
+110 GKGLSHK

-179 YFSELNPKMLLFN
+179 YYSELNPKMLLFN
-192 KKVANTL
+192 KKVANIL
-199 SNLMLNPEN
+199 LNPEN
-208 NNNENKSNKIKI
+208 NINENKSNKIKN
-220 NIINNNFPISNNNI
+220 NIINNNFPLSNNI
-234 SNNMFM
+234 SNNMFNM
-240 TSVDNSINSLNSREN
+240 TSVDNSTNSLNSREN

-270 NNTSM
+270 NNNSI
-275 NNNNNNNISNDQMN
+275 NNNNISNEQMN

-306 KIIAVNTT
+306 KIIVNTT

-366 FNNLSSSAAN
+366 FNNLSSSNAN

-381 IGGVSNNNSGNNNIN
+381 IGGVNSGNNNANDLN
-396 NNSNNNA
+396 NNGIN
-403 NNNNISNKQKESNNN
+403 SNKQKESNSNK
-418 INNNPQETS
+418 NNPQETS

-441 NSSNVNNN
+441 TSNNITYN
-449 EFIKESKPFNN
+449 ELIKESKPFNN
-460 EGSNNNPEQ
+460 EISNNMNQQ

-488 NGANVNMSGN
+488 NGANTNINNNSN
-498 GPLFNNGSNGGYNPN
+498 NSLFNNGGYNPN
-513 INNINNN
+513 M

-536 HKMNSLFLQN
+536 HKMNSLFIQN
-546 NNSNSANNNINNNS
+546 NNSNSSNNNINNNS
-560 NNNNLQIP
+560 NNNLQVP

-577 EISPDNKLNRVQQDN
+577 EISPDNKLHRGQQDN
-592 NNYNINN
+592 NNSNINN
-599 ALFNFTSETN
+599 ALFNFSSETN
-609 KHISSNA
+609 NPINSNA
-616 FPKNNSIDSS
+616 FPKSNNFIEYSE
-626 DKDKN
+626 KDKN
-631 ININIIQNNNVNN
+631 ININIISNTN
-644 TNNNNSNSLEF
+644 TNNNSLEF
-655 KNIAQLLNVFSDI
+655 KNVTQLLNIFSEI
-668 IRKIANY
+668 IKKISNY
-675 DCAAALEI
+675 DCAAALEL

-716 KYYNLSLVL
+716 NYYNLSLLL

-787 TRATQINPAFAYSYT
+787 NRATQINPAFAYSYT

-847 YSEAVKLFRK
+847 YSEAIKLFKK
-857 CLSINSHSAVLHFY
+857 CLSINNHSAVLHFY

-883 NALHNLINAQKL
+883 NALNNLIIAQNL
-895 DPKNPMI
+895 DQKNPMI

-918 ALKILKNLEENMPK
+918 ALKILKDLEENMPK

-974 IERLQIDSGN
+974 IERLQIDNGSV
-984 A
+984 

>member
-1 MPTSK
+1 MPT
-6 VTKLQNINDSL
+6 TKLQNISDSL
-17 LTRELYELAQTY
+17 LTRELYELSQTY
-29 LDLFLYENSVFY
+29 LDLFLYENAVFY

-76 DTKGHQCRYL
+76 ETKGHQCRYL

-100 EKGILTKKLF
+100 EKGILTQKLF
-110 GKGLNNK
+110 GKGINNK
-117 DLEEV
+117 DLDEV

-139 LNRRNDAFQAYKK
+139 LNRKNDAFIAYKK
-152 SLDID
+152 SMDID

-163 FNKLCKID
+163 FNKMCKID
-171 PKKIDNNK
+171 PKKVDHNK
-179 YFSELNPKMLLFN
+179 YYSELNPKILLFN
-192 KKVANTL
+192 KKM
-199 SNLMLNPEN
+199 SNILLNPEN
-208 NNNENKSNKIKI
+208 NNLDNKSMNKIKI
-220 NIINNNFPISNNNI
+220 NIANNNMPISNNNI
-234 SNNMFM
+234 F
-240 TSVDNSINSLNSREN
+240 TSVDNSTNSLNSREN

-262 FRISTASL
+262 FRISTTSL
-270 NNTSM
+270 NTS
-275 NNNNNNNISNDQMN
+275 NNNNNNISNDQMN

-294 LDFGQV
+294 LDFGQA

-306 KIIAVNTT
+306 KIISVQNT
-314 ENKNSTPE
+314 ENKTSTPD
-322 NNNNKTPSIHKKSG
+322 NNNKTPSIHKKNG
-336 EIDYEKNYLP
+336 EVDYEKNYLP

-366 FNNLSSSAAN
+366 FNNLSSSAGI

-381 IGGVSNNNSGNNNIN
+381 VGGGNNNNANSGNNNIN
-396 NNSNNNA
+396 NVSNNNNQKEI
-403 NNNNISNKQKESNNN
+403 NNNNAKEA
-418 INNNPQETS
+418 S

-441 NSSNVNNN
+441 NSSNNNINEGININNNISGNTGNNN
-449 EFIKESKPFNN
+449 EQI
-460 EGSNNNPEQ
+460 
-469 NNNSNNR
+469 NSNNR

-488 NGANVNMSGN
+488 NNSNS
-498 GPLFNNGSNGGYNPN
+498 LFNNGGNGGYNNIN
-513 INNINNN
+513 INNMN

-531 KLTPS
+531 KLTPT
-536 HKMNSLFLQN
+536 HKMNSLFVQ
-546 NNSNSANNNINNNS
+546 NNS
-560 NNNNLQIP
+560 NNGSSNNNNNNNNPQIS

-577 EISPDNKLNRVQQDN
+577 EISPDNKLNRAQQDN
-592 NNYNINN
+592 SNNINN
-599 ALFNFTSETN
+599 ALFNFSSETN
-609 KHISSNA
+609 KQINSTA
-616 FPKNNSIDSS
+616 FNKNNNINDSS
-626 DKDKN
+626 DKDNK
-631 ININIIQNNNVNN
+631 NN
-644 TNNNNSNSLEF
+644 TINLSSNNNNNIINNNNNTLEF
-655 KNIAQLLNVFSDI
+655 KNITQLLNVFSDI
-668 IRKIANY
+668 IKKISNY
-675 DCAAALEI
+675 DCAAALDL

-688 PQSQFKSCFVYTLIG
+688 PPNQFKSCFVYTLIG
-703 RCYFELAKYKEAE
+703 RCYFELAKYKDAE
-716 KYYNLSLVL
+716 KYYNLSILL
-725 DPSYLTGLEYFS
+725 DPSYLTGLEYYS

-746 FKCCNLAHLCLEQC
+746 YKCCNLAHHCLEQC
-760 QFAPET
+760 QFSPET

-787 TRATQINPAFAYSYT
+787 IRATQINPAFAYSYT
-802 LAGHEYVDN
+802 LAGHEYVEN
-811 ENFTEANNC
+811 ENFSEANNC

-847 YSEAVKLFRK
+847 YSEAVRLFKR
-857 CLSINSHSAVLHFY
+857 CLSINNHSAILHFY

-883 NALHNLINAQKL
+883 NALNNLLNAQKL

-902 QYQVANIYMN
+902 QYQVANIYMS

-974 IERLQIDSGN
+974 IERLQMDNGS

>member
-1 MPTSK
+1 MPT
-6 VTKLQNINDSL
+6 TKLQNICDSL
-17 LTRELYELAQTY
+17 LTRELYELSQTY
-29 LDLFLYENSVFY
+29 LDLFLYENAVFY

-76 DTKGHQCRYL
+76 ETKGHQCRYL

-100 EKGILTKKLF
+100 EKGILTQKLF
-110 GKGLNNK
+110 GKGINNK
-117 DLEEV
+117 DLDEV

-139 LNRRNDAFQAYKK
+139 LNRKNDAFIAYKK
-152 SLDID
+152 SMDID

-163 FNKLCKID
+163 FNKMCKID
-171 PKKIDNNK
+171 PKKVDHNK
-179 YFSELNPKMLLFN
+179 YYSELNPKILLFN
-192 KKVANTL
+192 KKM
-199 SNLMLNPEN
+199 SNILLNPEN
-208 NNNENKSNKIKI
+208 NNIDNKSMNKIKI
-220 NIINNNFPISNNNI
+220 NIANNNMPISNNNI
-234 SNNMFM
+234 F
-240 TSVDNSINSLNSREN
+240 TSVDNSTNSLNSREN

-262 FRISTASL
+262 FRISTTSL
-270 NNTSM
+270 NTS
-275 NNNNNNNISNDQMN
+275 NNNNNISNDQMN

-294 LDFGQV
+294 LDFGQA

-306 KIIAVNTT
+306 KIISVQNT
-314 ENKNSTPE
+314 ENKTSTPD
-322 NNNNKTPSIHKKSG
+322 NNNKTPSIHKKNG
-336 EIDYEKNYLP
+336 EVDYEKNYLP

-366 FNNLSSSAAN
+366 FNNLSSSAGI

-381 IGGVSNNNSGNNNIN
+381 VGGGNNNNVNSGNNNIN
-396 NNSNNNA
+396 NVSNNNNNQKEI
-403 NNNNISNKQKESNNN
+403 NNNNAKEA
-418 INNNPQETS
+418 S

-441 NSSNVNNN
+441 NSSNNNINEGININNNISGNTGNNN
-449 EFIKESKPFNN
+449 EQI
-460 EGSNNNPEQ
+460 
-469 NNNSNNR
+469 NSNNR

-488 NGANVNMSGN
+488 NNSNS
-498 GPLFNNGSNGGYNPN
+498 LFNNGGNGGYNNIN
-513 INNINNN
+513 INNMN

-531 KLTPS
+531 KLTPT
-536 HKMNSLFLQN
+536 HKMNSLFVQ
-546 NNSNSANNNINNNS
+546 NNS
-560 NNNNLQIP
+560 NNGSSNNNNNNNNPQIS

-577 EISPDNKLNRVQQDN
+577 EISPDNKLNRAQQDN
-592 NNYNINN
+592 SNNINN
-599 ALFNFTSETN
+599 ALFNFSSETN
-609 KHISSNA
+609 KQINSTA
-616 FPKNNSIDSS
+616 FNKNNNINDSS
-626 DKDKN
+626 DKDNK
-631 ININIIQNNNVNN
+631 NN
-644 TNNNNSNSLEF
+644 TINLSSNNNNNIINNNNNTLEF
-655 KNIAQLLNVFSDI
+655 KNITQLLNVFSDI
-668 IRKIANY
+668 IKKISNY
-675 DCAAALEI
+675 DCAAALD
-683 LLKKI
+683 LLLIKI
-688 PQSQFKSCFVYTLIG
+688 PPNQFKSCFVYTLIG
-703 RCYFELAKYKEAE
+703 RCYFELAKYKDAE
-716 KYYNLSLVL
+716 KYYNLSILL
-725 DPSYLTGLEYFS
+725 DPSYLTGLEYYS

-746 FKCCNLAHLCLEQC
+746 YKCCNLAHHCLEQC
-760 QFAPET
+760 QFSPET

-787 TRATQINPAFAYSYT
+787 IRATQINPAFAYSYT
-802 LAGHEYVDN
+802 LAGHEYVEN
-811 ENFTEANNC
+811 ENFSEANNC

-847 YSEAVKLFRK
+847 YSEAVRLFKR
-857 CLSINSHSAVLHFY
+857 CLSINNHSAILHFY

-883 NALHNLINAQKL
+883 NALNNLLNAQKL

-902 QYQVANIYMN
+902 QYQVANIYMS

-974 IERLQIDSGN
+974 IERLQMDNGS

>member
-1 MPTSK
+1 MPT
-6 VTKLQNINDSL
+6 TKLQNISDSL
-17 LTRELYELAQTY
+17 LTRELYELSQTY
-29 LDLFLYENSVFY
+29 LDLFLYENAVFY

-76 DTKGHQCRYL
+76 ETKGHQCRYL

-100 EKGILTKKLF
+100 EKGILTQKLF
-110 GKGLNNK
+110 GKGINNK
-117 DLEEV
+117 DLDEV

-139 LNRRNDAFQAYKK
+139 LNRKNDAFIAYKK
-152 SLDID
+152 SMDID

-163 FNKLCKID
+163 FNKMCKID
-171 PKKIDNNK
+171 PKKVDHNK
-179 YFSELNPKMLLFN
+179 YYSELNPKILLFN
-192 KKVANTL
+192 KKM
-199 SNLMLNPEN
+199 SNILLNPEN
-208 NNNENKSNKIKI
+208 NNIDNKSMNKIKI
-220 NIINNNFPISNNNI
+220 NIANNNMPISNNNI
-234 SNNMFM
+234 F
-240 TSVDNSINSLNSREN
+240 TSVDNSTNSLNSREN

-262 FRISTASL
+262 FRISTTSL
-270 NNTSM
+270 NTS
-275 NNNNNNNISNDQMN
+275 NNNNNISNDQMN

-294 LDFGQV
+294 LDFGQA

-306 KIIAVNTT
+306 KIISVQNT
-314 ENKNSTPE
+314 ENKTSTPD
-322 NNNNKTPSIHKKSG
+322 NNNKTPSIHKKNG
-336 EIDYEKNYLP
+336 EVDYEKNYLP

-366 FNNLSSSAAN
+366 FNNLSSSAGI

-381 IGGVSNNNSGNNNIN
+381 VGGGNNNNANSGNNNIN
-396 NNSNNNA
+396 NVSNNNNQKEI
-403 NNNNISNKQKESNNN
+403 NNNNTKEA
-418 INNNPQETS
+418 S

-441 NSSNVNNN
+441 NSSNNNINEGININNNISGNTGNNN
-449 EFIKESKPFNN
+449 EQI
-460 EGSNNNPEQ
+460 
-469 NNNSNNR
+469 NSNNR

-488 NGANVNMSGN
+488 NNSNS
-498 GPLFNNGSNGGYNPN
+498 LFNNGGNGGYNNIN
-513 INNINNN
+513 INNMN

-531 KLTPS
+531 KLTPT
-536 HKMNSLFLQN
+536 HKMNSLFVQ
-546 NNSNSANNNINNNS
+546 NNS
-560 NNNNLQIP
+560 NNGSSNNNNNNNNPQIS

-577 EISPDNKLNRVQQDN
+577 EISPDNKLNRAQQDN
-592 NNYNINN
+592 SNNINN
-599 ALFNFTSETN
+599 ALFNFSSETN
-609 KHISSNA
+609 KQINSTA
-616 FPKNNSIDSS
+616 FNKNNNINDSS
-626 DKDKN
+626 DKDNK
-631 ININIIQNNNVNN
+631 NN
-644 TNNNNSNSLEF
+644 TINLSSNNNNNIINNNNNTLEF
-655 KNIAQLLNVFSDI
+655 KNITQLLNVFSDI
-668 IRKIANY
+668 IKKISNY
-675 DCAAALEI
+675 DCAAALDL

-688 PQSQFKSCFVYTLIG
+688 PPNQFKSCFVYTLIG
-703 RCYFELAKYKEAE
+703 RCYFELAKYKDAE
-716 KYYNLSLVL
+716 KYYNLSILL
-725 DPSYLTGLEYFS
+725 DPSYLTGLEYYS

-746 FKCCNLAHLCLEQC
+746 YKCCNLAHHCLEQC
-760 QFAPET
+760 QFSPET

-787 TRATQINPAFAYSYT
+787 IRATQINPAFAYSYT
-802 LAGHEYVDN
+802 LAGHEYVEN
-811 ENFTEANNC
+811 ENFSEANNC

-847 YSEAVKLFRK
+847 YSEAVRLFKR
-857 CLSINSHSAVLHFY
+857 CLSINNHSAILHFY

-883 NALHNLINAQKL
+883 NALNNLLNAQKL

-902 QYQVANIYMN
+902 QYQVANIYMS

-974 IERLQIDSGN
+974 IERLQMDNGS

>member
-1 MPTSK
+1 MPT
-6 VTKLQNINDSL
+6 TKLQNISDSL
-17 LTRELYELAQTY
+17 LTRELYELSQTY
-29 LDLFLYENSVFY
+29 LDLFLYENAVFY

-76 DTKGHQCRYL
+76 ETKGHQCRYL

-100 EKGILTKKLF
+100 EKGILTQKLF
-110 GKGLNNK
+110 GKGINNK
-117 DLEEV
+117 DLDEV

-139 LNRRNDAFQAYKK
+139 LNRKNDAFIAYKK
-152 SLDID
+152 SMDID

-163 FNKLCKID
+163 FNKMCKID
-171 PKKIDNNK
+171 PKKVDHNK
-179 YFSELNPKMLLFN
+179 YYSELNPKILLFN
-192 KKVANTL
+192 KKM
-199 SNLMLNPEN
+199 SNILLNPEN
-208 NNNENKSNKIKI
+208 NNLDNKSMNKIKI
-220 NIINNNFPISNNNI
+220 NIANNNMPISNNNI
-234 SNNMFM
+234 F
-240 TSVDNSINSLNSREN
+240 TSVDNSTNSLNSREN

-262 FRISTASL
+262 FRISTTSL
-270 NNTSM
+270 NTS
-275 NNNNNNNISNDQMN
+275 NNNNNISNDQMN

-294 LDFGQV
+294 LDFGQA

-306 KIIAVNTT
+306 KIISVQNT
-314 ENKNSTPE
+314 ENKTSTPD
-322 NNNNKTPSIHKKSG
+322 NNNKTPSIHKKNG
-336 EIDYEKNYLP
+336 EVDYEKNYLP

-366 FNNLSSSAAN
+366 FNNLSSSAGI

-381 IGGVSNNNSGNNNIN
+381 VGGGNNNVNSGNNNIN
-396 NNSNNNA
+396 NVSNNNNNQKEI
-403 NNNNISNKQKESNNN
+403 NNNNAKEA
-418 INNNPQETS
+418 S

-441 NSSNVNNN
+441 NSSNNNINEGININNNISGNTGNNN
-449 EFIKESKPFNN
+449 EQI
-460 EGSNNNPEQ
+460 
-469 NNNSNNR
+469 NSNNR

-488 NGANVNMSGN
+488 NNSNS
-498 GPLFNNGSNGGYNPN
+498 LFNNGGNGGYNNIN
-513 INNINNN
+513 INNMN

-531 KLTPS
+531 KLTPT
-536 HKMNSLFLQN
+536 HKMNSLFVQ
-546 NNSNSANNNINNNS
+546 NNS
-560 NNNNLQIP
+560 NNGSSNNNNNNNNPQIS

-577 EISPDNKLNRVQQDN
+577 EISPDNKLNRAQQDN
-592 NNYNINN
+592 SNNINN
-599 ALFNFTSETN
+599 ALFNFSSETN
-609 KHISSNA
+609 KQINSTA
-616 FPKNNSIDSS
+616 FNKNNNINDSS
-626 DKDKN
+626 DKDNK
-631 ININIIQNNNVNN
+631 NN
-644 TNNNNSNSLEF
+644 TINLSSNNNNNIINNNNNTLEF
-655 KNIAQLLNVFSDI
+655 KNITQLLNVFSDI
-668 IRKIANY
+668 IKKISNY
-675 DCAAALEI
+675 DCAAALDL

-688 PQSQFKSCFVYTLIG
+688 PPNQFKSCFVYTLIG
-703 RCYFELAKYKEAE
+703 RCYFELAKYKDAE
-716 KYYNLSLVL
+716 KYYNLSILL
-725 DPSYLTGLEYFS
+725 DPSYLTGLEYYS

-746 FKCCNLAHLCLEQC
+746 YKCCNLAHHCLEQC
-760 QFAPET
+760 QFSPET

-787 TRATQINPAFAYSYT
+787 IRATQINPAFAYSYT
-802 LAGHEYVDN
+802 LAGHEYVEN
-811 ENFTEANNC
+811 ENFSEANNC

-847 YSEAVKLFRK
+847 YSEAVRLFKR
-857 CLSINSHSAVLHFY
+857 CLSINNHSAILHFY

-883 NALHNLINAQKL
+883 NALNNLLNAQKL

-902 QYQVANIYMN
+902 QYQVANIYMS

-974 IERLQIDSGN
+974 IERLQMDNGS

>member
-1 MPTSK
+1 MPSSK
-6 VTKLQNINDSL
+6 VNKLQNINDSL
-17 LTRELYELAQTY
+17 LTRQLYELSQTY

-110 GKGLNNK
+110 GKGLSHK

-179 YFSELNPKMLLFN
+179 YYSELNPKMLLFN
-192 KKVANTL
+192 KKVANIL
-199 SNLMLNPEN
+199 LNPEN
-208 NNNENKSNKIKI
+208 NINENKSNKIKN
-220 NIINNNFPISNNNI
+220 NIINNNFTLSNNI
-234 SNNMFM
+234 SNNMFNM
-240 TSVDNSINSLNSREN
+240 TSVDNSTNSLNSREN

-270 NNTSM
+270 NNNSI
-275 NNNNNNNISNDQMN
+275 NNNNISNEQMN

-306 KIIAVNTT
+306 KIIVNTT

-366 FNNLSSSAAN
+366 FNNLSSSNAN

-381 IGGVSNNNSGNNNIN
+381 IGGVNSGNNNANDLN
-396 NNSNNNA
+396 NNGI
-403 NNNNISNKQKESNNN
+403 ISNKQKESNNN
-418 INNNPQETS
+418 KNNPQETS

-441 NSSNVNNN
+441 TSNNINNN
-449 EFIKESKPFNN
+449 ELIKESKPFNN
-460 EGSNNNPEQ
+460 EISNNMNQQ

-488 NGANVNMSGN
+488 NGANTNINNNSN
-498 GPLFNNGSNGGYNPN
+498 NSLFNNGGYNPN
-513 INNINNN
+513 M

-536 HKMNSLFLQN
+536 HKMNSLFIQN
-546 NNSNSANNNINNNS
+546 NNSNSSNNNINNNS
-560 NNNNLQIP
+560 NNNLQVP

-577 EISPDNKLNRVQQDN
+577 EISPDNKLHRGQQDN
-592 NNYNINN
+592 NNSNINN
-599 ALFNFTSETN
+599 ALFNFSSETN
-609 KHISSNA
+609 NPINSNA
-616 FPKNNSIDSS
+616 FPKSNNFIEYS

-631 ININIIQNNNVNN
+631 ININIISNTN
-644 TNNNNSNSLEF
+644 TNNNSLEF
-655 KNIAQLLNVFSDI
+655 KNVTQLLNIFSEI
-668 IRKIANY
+668 IKKISNY
-675 DCAAALEI
+675 DCAAALEL

-716 KYYNLSLVL
+716 NYYNLSLLL

-787 TRATQINPAFAYSYT
+787 NRATQINPAFAYSYT

-847 YSEAVKLFRK
+847 YSEAIKLFKK
-857 CLSINSHSAVLHFY
+857 CLSINNHSAVLHFY

-883 NALHNLINAQKL
+883 NALNNLIIAQNL
-895 DPKNPMI
+895 DQKNPMI

-918 ALKILKNLEENMPK
+918 ALKILKDLEENMPK

-968 NLAKTL
+968 NLAKAL
-974 IERLQIDSGN
+974 IERLQIDNGSV
-984 A
+984 

>member
-1 MPTSK
+1 MPSSK
-6 VTKLQNINDSL
+6 VNKLQNINDSL
-17 LTRELYELAQTY
+17 LTRQLYELSQTY

-110 GKGLNNK
+110 GKGLSHK

-179 YFSELNPKMLLFN
+179 YYSELNPKMLLFN
-192 KKVANTL
+192 KKVANIL
-199 SNLMLNPEN
+199 LNPEN
-208 NNNENKSNKIKI
+208 NINENKSNKIKN
-220 NIINNNFPISNNNI
+220 NIINNNFPLSNNI
-234 SNNMFM
+234 SNNMFNM
-240 TSVDNSINSLNSREN
+240 TSVDNSTNSLNSREN

-270 NNTSM
+270 NNNSI
-275 NNNNNNNISNDQMN
+275 NNNNISNEQMN

-306 KIIAVNTT
+306 KIIVNTT

-366 FNNLSSSAAN
+366 FNNLSSSNAN

-381 IGGVSNNNSGNNNIN
+381 IGGVNSGNNNANDLN
-396 NNSNNNA
+396 NNGIN
-403 NNNNISNKQKESNNN
+403 SNKQKESNSNK
-418 INNNPQETS
+418 NNPQETS

-441 NSSNVNNN
+441 TSNNINNN
-449 EFIKESKPFNN
+449 ELIKESKPFNN
-460 EGSNNNPEQ
+460 EISNNINQQ

-488 NGANVNMSGN
+488 NGANTNINNNSN
-498 GPLFNNGSNGGYNPN
+498 NSLFNNGGYNPN
-513 INNINNN
+513 M

-536 HKMNSLFLQN
+536 HKMNSLFIQN
-546 NNSNSANNNINNNS
+546 NNSNSSNNNINNNS
-560 NNNNLQIP
+560 NNNLQVP

-577 EISPDNKLNRVQQDN
+577 EISPDNKLHRGQQDN
-592 NNYNINN
+592 NNSNINN
-599 ALFNFTSETN
+599 ALFNFSSETN
-609 KHISSNA
+609 NPINSNA
-616 FPKNNSIDSS
+616 FPKSNNFIEYSE
-626 DKDKN
+626 KDKN
-631 ININIIQNNNVNN
+631 ININIISNTN
-644 TNNNNSNSLEF
+644 TNNNSLEF
-655 KNIAQLLNVFSDI
+655 KNVTQLLNIFSEI
-668 IRKIANY
+668 IKKISNY
-675 DCAAALEI
+675 DCAAALEL

-716 KYYNLSLVL
+716 NYYNLSLLL

-787 TRATQINPAFAYSYT
+787 NRATQINPAFAYSYT

-847 YSEAVKLFRK
+847 YSEAVKLFKK
-857 CLSINSHSAVLHFY
+857 CLSINNHSAVLHFY

-883 NALHNLINAQKL
+883 NALNNLIIAQNL
-895 DPKNPMI
+895 DQKNPMI

-918 ALKILKNLEENMPK
+918 ALKILKDLEENMPK

-974 IERLQIDSGN
+974 IERLQIDNGSV
-984 A
+984 

>member
-1 MPTSK
+1 MPT
-6 VTKLQNINDSL
+6 TKLQNISDSL
-17 LTRELYELAQTY
+17 LTRELYELSQTY
-29 LDLFLYENSVFY
+29 LDLFLYENAVFY

-76 DTKGHQCRYL
+76 ETKGHQCRYL

-100 EKGILTKKLF
+100 EKGILTQKLF
-110 GKGLNNK
+110 GKGINNK
-117 DLEEV
+117 DLDEV

-139 LNRRNDAFQAYKK
+139 LNRKNDAFIAYKK
-152 SLDID
+152 SMDID

-163 FNKLCKID
+163 FNKMCKID
-171 PKKIDNNK
+171 PKKVDHNK
-179 YFSELNPKMLLFN
+179 YYSELNPKILLFN
-192 KKVANTL
+192 KKM
-199 SNLMLNPEN
+199 SNILLNPEN
-208 NNNENKSNKIKI
+208 NNIDNKSMNKIKI
-220 NIINNNFPISNNNI
+220 NIANNNMPISNNNI
-234 SNNMFM
+234 F
-240 TSVDNSINSLNSREN
+240 TSVDNSTNSLNSREN

-262 FRISTASL
+262 FRISTTSL
-270 NNTSM
+270 NTS
-275 NNNNNNNISNDQMN
+275 NNNNNNISNDQMN

-294 LDFGQV
+294 LDFGQA

-306 KIIAVNTT
+306 KIISVQNT
-314 ENKNSTPE
+314 ENKTSTPD
-322 NNNNKTPSIHKKSG
+322 NNNKTPSIHKKNG
-336 EIDYEKNYLP
+336 EVDYEKNYLP

-366 FNNLSSSAAN
+366 FNNLSSSAGI

-381 IGGVSNNNSGNNNIN
+381 VGGGNNNNVNSGNNNIN
-396 NNSNNNA
+396 NVSNNNNQKEI
-403 NNNNISNKQKESNNN
+403 NNNNTKEA
-418 INNNPQETS
+418 S

-441 NSSNVNNN
+441 NSSNNNINEGININNNISGNTGNNN
-449 EFIKESKPFNN
+449 EQI
-460 EGSNNNPEQ
+460 
-469 NNNSNNR
+469 NSNNR

-488 NGANVNMSGN
+488 NNSNS
-498 GPLFNNGSNGGYNPN
+498 LFNNGGNGGYNNIN
-513 INNINNN
+513 INNMN

-531 KLTPS
+531 KLTPT
-536 HKMNSLFLQN
+536 HKMNSLFVQ
-546 NNSNSANNNINNNS
+546 NNS
-560 NNNNLQIP
+560 NNGSSNNNNNNNNPQIS

-577 EISPDNKLNRVQQDN
+577 EISPDNKLNRAQQDN
-592 NNYNINN
+592 SNNINN
-599 ALFNFTSETN
+599 ALFNFSSETN
-609 KHISSNA
+609 KQINSTA
-616 FPKNNSIDSS
+616 FNKNNNINDSS
-626 DKDKN
+626 DKDNK
-631 ININIIQNNNVNN
+631 NN
-644 TNNNNSNSLEF
+644 TINLSSNNNNNIINNNNNTLEF
-655 KNIAQLLNVFSDI
+655 KNITQLLNVFSDI
-668 IRKIANY
+668 IKKISNY
-675 DCAAALEI
+675 DCAAALDL

-688 PQSQFKSCFVYTLIG
+688 PPNQFKSCFVYTLIG
-703 RCYFELAKYKEAE
+703 RCYFELAKYKDAE
-716 KYYNLSLVL
+716 KYYNLSILL
-725 DPSYLTGLEYFS
+725 DPSYLTGLEYYS

-746 FKCCNLAHLCLEQC
+746 YKCCNLAHHCLEQC
-760 QFAPET
+760 QFSPET

-787 TRATQINPAFAYSYT
+787 IRATQINPAFAYSYT
-802 LAGHEYVDN
+802 LAGHEYVEN
-811 ENFTEANNC
+811 ENFSEANNC

-847 YSEAVKLFRK
+847 YSEAVRLFKR
-857 CLSINSHSAVLHFY
+857 CLSINNHSAILHFY

-883 NALHNLINAQKL
+883 NALNNLLNAQKL

-902 QYQVANIYMN
+902 QYQVANIYMS

-974 IERLQIDSGN
+974 IERLQMDNGS

>member
-1 MPTSK
+1 MPSSK
-6 VTKLQNINDSL
+6 VNKLLNINDSL
-17 LTRELYELAQTY
+17 LTRQLYELAQTY
-29 LDLFLYENSVFY
+29 LDLFLYENAVFY

-76 DTKGHQCRYL
+76 ETKGHQCRYL

-100 EKGILTKKLF
+100 EKGILTQKLF
-110 GKGLNNK
+110 GKGINNK
-117 DLEEV
+117 DLDEV

-139 LNRRNDAFQAYKK
+139 LNRKNDAFIAYKK
-152 SLDID
+152 SMDID

-163 FNKLCKID
+163 FNKMCKID
-171 PKKIDNNK
+171 PKKVDHNK
-179 YFSELNPKMLLFN
+179 YYSELNPKILLFN
-192 KKVANTL
+192 KKM
-199 SNLMLNPEN
+199 SNILLNPEN
-208 NNNENKSNKIKI
+208 NNIDNKSMNKIKI
-220 NIINNNFPISNNNI
+220 NIANNNMPISNNNI
-234 SNNMFM
+234 F
-240 TSVDNSINSLNSREN
+240 TSVDNSTNSLNSREN

-262 FRISTASL
+262 FRISTTSL
-270 NNTSM
+270 NTS
-275 NNNNNNNISNDQMN
+275 NNNNNISNDQMN

-294 LDFGQV
+294 LDFGQA

-306 KIIAVNTT
+306 KIISVQNT
-314 ENKNSTPE
+314 ENKTSTPD
-322 NNNNKTPSIHKKSG
+322 NNNKTPSIHKKNG
-336 EIDYEKNYLP
+336 EVDYEKNYLP

-366 FNNLSSSAAN
+366 FNNLSSSAGI

-381 IGGVSNNNSGNNNIN
+381 VGGGNNNNVNSGNNNIN
-396 NNSNNNA
+396 NVSNNNNQKEI
-403 NNNNISNKQKESNNN
+403 NNNNAKEA
-418 INNNPQETS
+418 S

-441 NSSNVNNN
+441 NSSNNNINEGININNNISGNTGNNN
-449 EFIKESKPFNN
+449 EQI
-460 EGSNNNPEQ
+460 
-469 NNNSNNR
+469 NSNNR

-488 NGANVNMSGN
+488 NNSNS
-498 GPLFNNGSNGGYNPN
+498 LFNNGGNGGYNNIN
-513 INNINNN
+513 INNMN

-531 KLTPS
+531 KLTPT
-536 HKMNSLFLQN
+536 HKMNSLFVQ
-546 NNSNSANNNINNNS
+546 NNS
-560 NNNNLQIP
+560 NNGSSNNNNNNNNPQIS

-577 EISPDNKLNRVQQDN
+577 EISPDNKLNRAQQDN
-592 NNYNINN
+592 SNNINN
-599 ALFNFTSETN
+599 ALFNFSSETN
-609 KHISSNA
+609 KQINSTA
-616 FPKNNSIDSS
+616 FNKNNNINDSS
-626 DKDKN
+626 DKDNK
-631 ININIIQNNNVNN
+631 NN
-644 TNNNNSNSLEF
+644 TINLSSNNNNNIINNNNNTLEF
-655 KNIAQLLNVFSDI
+655 KNITQLLNVFSDI
-668 IRKIANY
+668 IKKISNY
-675 DCAAALEI
+675 DCAAALDL

-688 PQSQFKSCFVYTLIG
+688 PPNQFKSCFVYTLIG
-703 RCYFELAKYKEAE
+703 RCYFELAKYKDAE
-716 KYYNLSLVL
+716 KYYNLSILL
-725 DPSYLTGLEYFS
+725 DPSYLTGLEYYS

-746 FKCCNLAHLCLEQC
+746 YKCCNLAHHCLEQC
-760 QFAPET
+760 QFSPET

-787 TRATQINPAFAYSYT
+787 IRATQINPAFAYSYT
-802 LAGHEYVDN
+802 LAGHEYVEN
-811 ENFTEANNC
+811 ENFSEANNC

-847 YSEAVKLFRK
+847 YSEAVRLFKR
-857 CLSINSHSAVLHFY
+857 CLSINNHSAILHFY

-883 NALHNLINAQKL
+883 NALNNLLNAQKL

-902 QYQVANIYMN
+902 QYQVANIYMS

-974 IERLQIDSGN
+974 IERLQMDNGS

>member
-1 MPTSK
+1 MPSSK
-6 VTKLQNINDSL
+6 VNKLQNINDSL
-17 LTRELYELAQTY
+17 LTRQLYELSQTY

-110 GKGLNNK
+110 GKGLSHK

-179 YFSELNPKMLLFN
+179 YYSELNPKMLLFN
-192 KKVANTL
+192 KKVANIL
-199 SNLMLNPEN
+199 LNPEN
-208 NNNENKSNKIKI
+208 NINENKSNKIKN
-220 NIINNNFPISNNNI
+220 NIINNNFPLSNNI
-234 SNNMFM
+234 SNNMFNM
-240 TSVDNSINSLNSREN
+240 TSVDNSTNSLNSREN

-270 NNTSM
+270 NNNSI
-275 NNNNNNNISNDQMN
+275 NNNNISNEQMN

-306 KIIAVNTT
+306 KIIVNTT

-366 FNNLSSSAAN
+366 FNNLSSSNAN

-381 IGGVSNNNSGNNNIN
+381 IGGVNSGNNNANDLN
-396 NNSNNNA
+396 NNGIN
-403 NNNNISNKQKESNNN
+403 SNKQKESNSNKNN
-418 INNNPQETS
+418 QQETS

-441 NSSNVNNN
+441 TSNNINNN
-449 EFIKESKPFNN
+449 ELIKESKPFNN
-460 EGSNNNPEQ
+460 EISNNINQQ

-488 NGANVNMSGN
+488 NGANTNINNNSN
-498 GPLFNNGSNGGYNPN
+498 NSLFNNGGYNPN
-513 INNINNN
+513 M

-536 HKMNSLFLQN
+536 HKMNSLFIQN
-546 NNSNSANNNINNNS
+546 NNSNSSNNNINNNS
-560 NNNNLQIP
+560 NNNLQVP

-577 EISPDNKLNRVQQDN
+577 EISPDNKLHRGQQDN
-592 NNYNINN
+592 NNSNINN
-599 ALFNFTSETN
+599 ALFNFSSETN
-609 KHISSNA
+609 NPINSNA
-616 FPKNNSIDSS
+616 FPKSNNFIEYS

-631 ININIIQNNNVNN
+631 ININIISNTN
-644 TNNNNSNSLEF
+644 TNNNSLEF
-655 KNIAQLLNVFSDI
+655 KNVTQLLNIFSEI
-668 IRKIANY
+668 IKKISNY
-675 DCAAALEI
+675 DCAAALEL

-716 KYYNLSLVL
+716 NYYNLSLLL

-787 TRATQINPAFAYSYT
+787 NRATQINPAFAYSYT

-847 YSEAVKLFRK
+847 YSEAIKLFKK
-857 CLSINSHSAVLHFY
+857 CLSINNHSAVLHFY

-883 NALHNLINAQKL
+883 NALNNLIIAQNL
-895 DPKNPMI
+895 DQKNPMI

-918 ALKILKNLEENMPK
+918 ALKILKDLEENMPK

-974 IERLQIDSGN
+974 IERLQIDNGSV
-984 A
+984 

>member
-1 MPTSK
+1 MPT
-6 VTKLQNINDSL
+6 TKLQNISDSL
-17 LTRELYELAQTY
+17 LTRELYELSQTY
-29 LDLFLYENSVFY
+29 LDLFLYENAVFY

-76 DTKGHQCRYL
+76 ETKGHQCRYL

-100 EKGILTKKLF
+100 EKGILTQKLF
-110 GKGLNNK
+110 GKGINNK
-117 DLEEV
+117 DLDEV

-139 LNRRNDAFQAYKK
+139 LNRKNDAFIAYKK
-152 SLDID
+152 SMDID

-163 FNKLCKID
+163 FNKMCKID
-171 PKKIDNNK
+171 PKKVDHNK
-179 YFSELNPKMLLFN
+179 YYSELNPKILLFN
-192 KKVANTL
+192 KKM
-199 SNLMLNPEN
+199 SNILLNPEN
-208 NNNENKSNKIKI
+208 NNIDNKSMNKIKI
-220 NIINNNFPISNNNI
+220 NIANNNMPISNNNI
-234 SNNMFM
+234 F
-240 TSVDNSINSLNSREN
+240 TSVDNSTNSLNSREN

-262 FRISTASL
+262 FRISTTSL
-270 NNTSM
+270 NTS
-275 NNNNNNNISNDQMN
+275 NNNNNISNDQMN

-294 LDFGQV
+294 LDFGQA

-306 KIIAVNTT
+306 KIISVQNT
-314 ENKNSTPE
+314 ENKTSTPD
-322 NNNNKTPSIHKKSG
+322 NNNKTPSIHKKNG
-336 EIDYEKNYLP
+336 EVDYEKNYLP

-366 FNNLSSSAAN
+366 FNNLSSSAGI

-381 IGGVSNNNSGNNNIN
+381 VGGGNNNNVNSGNNNIN
-396 NNSNNNA
+396 NVSNNNNQKEI
-403 NNNNISNKQKESNNN
+403 NNNNAKEA
-418 INNNPQETS
+418 S

-441 NSSNVNNN
+441 NSSNNNINEGININNNISGNTGNNN
-449 EFIKESKPFNN
+449 EQI
-460 EGSNNNPEQ
+460 
-469 NNNSNNR
+469 NSNNR

-488 NGANVNMSGN
+488 NNSNS
-498 GPLFNNGSNGGYNPN
+498 LFNNGGNGGYNNIN
-513 INNINNN
+513 INNMN

-531 KLTPS
+531 KLTPT
-536 HKMNSLFLQN
+536 HKMNSLFVQ
-546 NNSNSANNNINNNS
+546 NNS
-560 NNNNLQIP
+560 NNGSSNNNNNNNNPQIS

-577 EISPDNKLNRVQQDN
+577 EISPDNKLNRAQQDN
-592 NNYNINN
+592 SNNINN
-599 ALFNFTSETN
+599 ALFNFSSETN
-609 KHISSNA
+609 KQINSTA
-616 FPKNNSIDSS
+616 FNKNNNINDSS
-626 DKDKN
+626 DKDNK
-631 ININIIQNNNVNN
+631 NN
-644 TNNNNSNSLEF
+644 TINLSSNNNNNIINNNNNTLEF
-655 KNIAQLLNVFSDI
+655 KNITQLLNVFSDI
-668 IRKIANY
+668 IKKISNY
-675 DCAAALEI
+675 DCAAALDL

-688 PQSQFKSCFVYTLIG
+688 PPNQFKSCFVYTLIG
-703 RCYFELAKYKEAE
+703 RCYFELAKYKDAE
-716 KYYNLSLVL
+716 KYYNLSILL
-725 DPSYLTGLEYFS
+725 DPSYLTGLEYYS

-746 FKCCNLAHLCLEQC
+746 YKCCNLAHHCLEQC
-760 QFAPET
+760 QFSPET

-787 TRATQINPAFAYSYT
+787 IRATQINPAFAYSYT
-802 LAGHEYVDN
+802 LAGHEYVEN
-811 ENFTEANNC
+811 ENFSEANNC

-847 YSEAVKLFRK
+847 YSEAVRLFKR
-857 CLSINSHSAVLHFY
+857 CLSINNHSAILHFY

-883 NALHNLINAQKL
+883 NALNNLLNAQKL

-902 QYQVANIYMN
+902 QYQVANIYMS

-974 IERLQIDSGN
+974 IERLQMDNGST
-984 A
+984 

>member
-1 MPTSK
+1 MPSSK
-6 VTKLQNINDSL
+6 VNKLQNINDSL
-17 LTRELYELAQTY
+17 LTRQLYELSQTY

-110 GKGLNNK
+110 GKGLSHK

-179 YFSELNPKMLLFN
+179 YYSELNPKMLLFN
-192 KKVANTL
+192 KKVANIL
-199 SNLMLNPEN
+199 LNPEN
-208 NNNENKSNKIKI
+208 NINENKSNKIKN
-220 NIINNNFPISNNNI
+220 NIINNNFPLSNNI
-234 SNNMFM
+234 SNNMFNM
-240 TSVDNSINSLNSREN
+240 TSVDNSTNSLNSREN

-270 NNTSM
+270 NNNSI
-275 NNNNNNNISNDQMN
+275 NNNNISNEQMN

-306 KIIAVNTT
+306 KIIVNTT

-366 FNNLSSSAAN
+366 FNNLSSSNAN

-381 IGGVSNNNSGNNNIN
+381 IGGVNSGNNNANDLN
-396 NNSNNNA
+396 NNGIN
-403 NNNNISNKQKESNNN
+403 SNKQKESNSNK
-418 INNNPQETS
+418 NNPQETS

-441 NSSNVNNN
+441 TSNNINNN
-449 EFIKESKPFNN
+449 ELIKESKPFNN
-460 EGSNNNPEQ
+460 EISNNMNQQ

-488 NGANVNMSGN
+488 NGANTNINNNSN
-498 GPLFNNGSNGGYNPN
+498 NSLFNNGGYNPN
-513 INNINNN
+513 M

-536 HKMNSLFLQN
+536 HKMNSLFIQN
-546 NNSNSANNNINNNS
+546 NNSNSSNNNINNNS
-560 NNNNLQIP
+560 NNNLQVP

-577 EISPDNKLNRVQQDN
+577 EISPDNKLHRGQQDN
-592 NNYNINN
+592 NNSNINN
-599 ALFNFTSETN
+599 ALFNFSSETN
-609 KHISSNA
+609 NPINSNA
-616 FPKNNSIDSS
+616 FPKSNNFIEYSE
-626 DKDKN
+626 KDKN
-631 ININIIQNNNVNN
+631 ININIISNTN
-644 TNNNNSNSLEF
+644 TNNNSLEF
-655 KNIAQLLNVFSDI
+655 KNVTQLLNIFSEI
-668 IRKIANY
+668 IKKISNY
-675 DCAAALEI
+675 DCAAALEL

-716 KYYNLSLVL
+716 NYYNLSLLL

-787 TRATQINPAFAYSYT
+787 NRATQINPAFAYSYT

-847 YSEAVKLFRK
+847 YSEAIKLFKK
-857 CLSINSHSAVLHFY
+857 CLSIHNHSAVLHFY

-883 NALHNLINAQKL
+883 NALNNLIIAQNL
-895 DPKNPMI
+895 DQKNPMI

-918 ALKILKNLEENMPK
+918 ALKILKDLEENMPK

-974 IERLQIDSGN
+974 IERLQIDNGSV
-984 A
+984 

>member
-1 MPTSK
+1 MPT
-6 VTKLQNINDSL
+6 TKLQNISDSL
-17 LTRELYELAQTY
+17 LTRELYELSQTY
-29 LDLFLYENSVFY
+29 LDLFLYENAVFY

-76 DTKGHQCRYL
+76 ETKGHQCRYL

-100 EKGILTKKLF
+100 EKGILTQKLF
-110 GKGLNNK
+110 GKGINNK
-117 DLEEV
+117 DLDEV

-139 LNRRNDAFQAYKK
+139 LNRKNDAFIAYKK
-152 SLDID
+152 SMDID

-163 FNKLCKID
+163 FNKMCKID
-171 PKKIDNNK
+171 PKKVDHNK
-179 YFSELNPKMLLFN
+179 YYSELNPKILLFN
-192 KKVANTL
+192 KKM
-199 SNLMLNPEN
+199 SNILLNPEN
-208 NNNENKSNKIKI
+208 NNIDNKSMNKIKI
-220 NIINNNFPISNNNI
+220 NIANNNMPISNNNI
-234 SNNMFM
+234 F
-240 TSVDNSINSLNSREN
+240 TSVDNSTNSLNSREN

-262 FRISTASL
+262 FRISTTSL
-270 NNTSM
+270 NTS
-275 NNNNNNNISNDQMN
+275 NNNNNISNDQMN

-294 LDFGQV
+294 LDFGQA

-306 KIIAVNTT
+306 KIISVQNT
-314 ENKNSTPE
+314 ENKTSTPD
-322 NNNNKTPSIHKKSG
+322 NNNKTPSIHKKNG
-336 EIDYEKNYLP
+336 EVDYEKNYLP

-366 FNNLSSSAAN
+366 FNNLSSSAGI

-381 IGGVSNNNSGNNNIN
+381 VGGGNNNNANSGNNNIN
-396 NNSNNNA
+396 NVSNNNNQKEI
-403 NNNNISNKQKESNNN
+403 NNNNTKEA
-418 INNNPQETS
+418 S

-441 NSSNVNNN
+441 NSSNNNINEGININNNISGNTGNNN
-449 EFIKESKPFNN
+449 EQI
-460 EGSNNNPEQ
+460 
-469 NNNSNNR
+469 NSNNR

-488 NGANVNMSGN
+488 NNSNS
-498 GPLFNNGSNGGYNPN
+498 LFNNGGNGGYNNIN
-513 INNINNN
+513 INNMN

-531 KLTPS
+531 KLTPT
-536 HKMNSLFLQN
+536 HKMNSLFVQ
-546 NNSNSANNNINNNS
+546 NNS
-560 NNNNLQIP
+560 NNGSSNNNNNNNNPQIS

-577 EISPDNKLNRVQQDN
+577 EISPDNKLNRAQQDN
-592 NNYNINN
+592 SNNINN
-599 ALFNFTSETN
+599 ALFNFSSETN
-609 KHISSNA
+609 KQINSTA
-616 FPKNNSIDSS
+616 FNKNNNINDSS
-626 DKDKN
+626 DKDNK
-631 ININIIQNNNVNN
+631 NN
-644 TNNNNSNSLEF
+644 TINLSSNNNNNIINNNNNTLEF
-655 KNIAQLLNVFSDI
+655 KNITQLLNVLSDI
-668 IRKIANY
+668 IKKISNY
-675 DCAAALEI
+675 DCAAALDL

-688 PQSQFKSCFVYTLIG
+688 PPNQFKSCFVYTLIG
-703 RCYFELAKYKEAE
+703 RCYFELAKYKDAE
-716 KYYNLSLVL
+716 KYYNLSILL
-725 DPSYLTGLEYFS
+725 DPSYLMGLEYYS

-746 FKCCNLAHLCLEQC
+746 YKCCNLAHHCLEQC
-760 QFAPET
+760 QFSPET

-787 TRATQINPAFAYSYT
+787 IRATQINPAFAYSYT
-802 LAGHEYVDN
+802 LAGHEYVEN
-811 ENFTEANNC
+811 ENFSEANNC

-847 YSEAVKLFRK
+847 YSEAVRLFKR
-857 CLSINSHSAVLHFY
+857 CLSINNHSAILHFY

-883 NALHNLINAQKL
+883 NALNNLLNAQKL

-902 QYQVANIYMN
+902 QYQVANIYMS

-974 IERLQIDSGN
+974 IERLQMDNGS

>member
-1 MPTSK
+1 MPSSK
-6 VTKLQNINDSL
+6 VNKLQNINDSL
-17 LTRELYELAQTY
+17 LTRQLYELSQTY

-110 GKGLNNK
+110 GKGLSHK

-179 YFSELNPKMLLFN
+179 YYSELNPKMLLFN
-192 KKVANTL
+192 KKVANIL
-199 SNLMLNPEN
+199 LNPEN
-208 NNNENKSNKIKI
+208 NINENKSNKIKN
-220 NIINNNFPISNNNI
+220 NIINNNFPLSNNI
-234 SNNMFM
+234 SNNMFNM
-240 TSVDNSINSLNSREN
+240 TSVDNSTNSLNSREN

-270 NNTSM
+270 NNNSI
-275 NNNNNNNISNDQMN
+275 NNNNISNEQMN

-306 KIIAVNTT
+306 KIIVNTT

-366 FNNLSSSAAN
+366 FNNLSSSNAN

-381 IGGVSNNNSGNNNIN
+381 IGGVNSGNNNANDLN
-396 NNSNNNA
+396 NNGIN
-403 NNNNISNKQKESNNN
+403 SNKQKESNSNKNN
-418 INNNPQETS
+418 QQETS

-441 NSSNVNNN
+441 TSNNINNN
-449 EFIKESKPFNN
+449 ELIKESKPFNN
-460 EGSNNNPEQ
+460 EISNNINQQ

-488 NGANVNMSGN
+488 NGANTNINNNSN
-498 GPLFNNGSNGGYNPN
+498 NSLFNNGGYNPN
-513 INNINNN
+513 M

-536 HKMNSLFLQN
+536 HKMNSLFIQN
-546 NNSNSANNNINNNS
+546 NNSNSSNNNINNNS
-560 NNNNLQIP
+560 NNNLQVP

-577 EISPDNKLNRVQQDN
+577 EISPDNKLHRGQQDN
-592 NNYNINN
+592 NNSNINN
-599 ALFNFTSETN
+599 ALFNFSSETN
-609 KHISSNA
+609 NPINSNA
-616 FPKNNSIDSS
+616 FPKSNNFIEYSE
-626 DKDKN
+626 KDKN
-631 ININIIQNNNVNN
+631 ININIISNTN
-644 TNNNNSNSLEF
+644 TNNNSLEF
-655 KNIAQLLNVFSDI
+655 KNVTQLLNIFSEI
-668 IRKIANY
+668 IKKISNY
-675 DCAAALEI
+675 DCAAALEL

-716 KYYNLSLVL
+716 NYYNLSLKI

-787 TRATQINPAFAYSYT
+787 NRATQINPAFAYSYT

-847 YSEAVKLFRK
+847 YSEAIKLFKK
-857 CLSINSHSAVLHFY
+857 CLSINNHSAVLHFY

-883 NALHNLINAQKL
+883 NALNNLIIAQNL
-895 DPKNPMI
+895 DQKNPMI

-918 ALKILKNLEENMPK
+918 ALKILKDLEENMPK

-974 IERLQIDSGN
+974 IERLQIDNGSV
-984 A
+984 

>member
-1 MPTSK
+1 MPT
-6 VTKLQNINDSL
+6 TKLQNISDSL
-17 LTRELYELAQTY
+17 LTRELYELSQTY
-29 LDLFLYENSVFY
+29 LDLFLYENAVFY

-76 DTKGHQCRYL
+76 ETKGHQCRYL

-100 EKGILTKKLF
+100 EKGILTQKLF
-110 GKGLNNK
+110 GKGINNK
-117 DLEEV
+117 DLDEV

-139 LNRRNDAFQAYKK
+139 LNRKNDAFIAYKK
-152 SLDID
+152 SMDID

-163 FNKLCKID
+163 FNKMCKID
-171 PKKIDNNK
+171 PKKVDHNK
-179 YFSELNPKMLLFN
+179 YYSELNPKILLFN
-192 KKVANTL
+192 KKM
-199 SNLMLNPEN
+199 SNILLNPEN
-208 NNNENKSNKIKI
+208 NNIDNKSMNKIKI
-220 NIINNNFPISNNNI
+220 NIANNNMPISNNNI
-234 SNNMFM
+234 F
-240 TSVDNSINSLNSREN
+240 TSVDNSTNSLNSREN

-262 FRISTASL
+262 FRISTTSL
-270 NNTSM
+270 NTS
-275 NNNNNNNISNDQMN
+275 NNNNNISNDQMN

-294 LDFGQV
+294 LDFGQA

-306 KIIAVNTT
+306 KIISVQNT
-314 ENKNSTPE
+314 ENKTSTPD
-322 NNNNKTPSIHKKSG
+322 NNNKTPSIHKKNG
-336 EIDYEKNYLP
+336 EVDYEKNYLP

-366 FNNLSSSAAN
+366 FNNLSSSAGI

-381 IGGVSNNNSGNNNIN
+381 VGGGNNNVNSGNNNIN
-396 NNSNNNA
+396 NVSNNNNNQKEI
-403 NNNNISNKQKESNNN
+403 NNNNAKEA
-418 INNNPQETS
+418 S

-441 NSSNVNNN
+441 NSSNNNINEGININNNISGNTGNNN
-449 EFIKESKPFNN
+449 EQI
-460 EGSNNNPEQ
+460 
-469 NNNSNNR
+469 NSNNR

-488 NGANVNMSGN
+488 NNSNS
-498 GPLFNNGSNGGYNPN
+498 LFNNGGNGGYNNIN
-513 INNINNN
+513 INNMN

-531 KLTPS
+531 KLTPT
-536 HKMNSLFLQN
+536 HKMNSLFVQ
-546 NNSNSANNNINNNS
+546 NNS
-560 NNNNLQIP
+560 NNGSSNNNNNNNNPQIS

-577 EISPDNKLNRVQQDN
+577 EISPDNKLNRAQQDN
-592 NNYNINN
+592 SNNINN
-599 ALFNFTSETN
+599 ALFNFSSETN
-609 KHISSNA
+609 KQINSTA
-616 FPKNNSIDSS
+616 FNKNNNINDSS
-626 DKDKN
+626 DKDNK
-631 ININIIQNNNVNN
+631 NN
-644 TNNNNSNSLEF
+644 TINLSSNNNNNIINNNNNTLEF
-655 KNIAQLLNVFSDI
+655 KNITQLLNVFSDI
-668 IRKIANY
+668 IKKISNY
-675 DCAAALEI
+675 DCAAALDL

-688 PQSQFKSCFVYTLIG
+688 PPNQFKSCFVYTLIG
-703 RCYFELAKYKEAE
+703 RCYFELAKYKDAE
-716 KYYNLSLVL
+716 KYYNLSILL
-725 DPSYLTGLEYFS
+725 DPSYLTGLEYYS

-746 FKCCNLAHLCLEQC
+746 YKCCNLAHHCLEQC
-760 QFAPET
+760 QFSPET

-787 TRATQINPAFAYSYT
+787 IRATQINPAFAYSYT
-802 LAGHEYVDN
+802 LAGHEYVEN
-811 ENFTEANNC
+811 ENFSEANNC

-847 YSEAVKLFRK
+847 YSEAVRLFKR
-857 CLSINSHSAVLHFY
+857 CLSINNHSAILHFY

-883 NALHNLINAQKL
+883 NALNNLLNAQKL

-902 QYQVANIYMN
+902 QYQVANIYMS

-974 IERLQIDSGN
+974 IERLQMDNGS

>member
-1 MPTSK
+1 MPT
-6 VTKLQNINDSL
+6 TKLQNISDSL
-17 LTRELYELAQTY
+17 LTRELYELSQTY
-29 LDLFLYENSVFY
+29 LDLFLYENAVFY

-76 DTKGHQCRYL
+76 ETKGHQCRYL

-100 EKGILTKKLF
+100 EKGILTQKLF
-110 GKGLNNK
+110 GKGINNK
-117 DLEEV
+117 DLDEV

-139 LNRRNDAFQAYKK
+139 LNRKNDAFIAYKK
-152 SLDID
+152 SMDID

-163 FNKLCKID
+163 FNKMCKID
-171 PKKIDNNK
+171 PKKVDHNK
-179 YFSELNPKMLLFN
+179 YYSELNPKILLFN
-192 KKVANTL
+192 KKM
-199 SNLMLNPEN
+199 SNILLNPEN
-208 NNNENKSNKIKI
+208 NNIDNKSMNKIKI
-220 NIINNNFPISNNNI
+220 NIANNNMPISNNNI
-234 SNNMFM
+234 F
-240 TSVDNSINSLNSREN
+240 TSVDNSTNSLNSREN

-262 FRISTASL
+262 FRISTTSL
-270 NNTSM
+270 NTS
-275 NNNNNNNISNDQMN
+275 NNNNNISNDQMN

-294 LDFGQV
+294 LDFGQA

-306 KIIAVNTT
+306 KIISVQNT
-314 ENKNSTPE
+314 ENKTSTPD
-322 NNNNKTPSIHKKSG
+322 NNNKTPSIHKKNG
-336 EIDYEKNYLP
+336 EVDYEKNYLP

-366 FNNLSSSAAN
+366 FNNLSSSAGI

-381 IGGVSNNNSGNNNIN
+381 VGGGNNNVNSGNNNIN
-396 NNSNNNA
+396 NVSNNNNQKEI
-403 NNNNISNKQKESNNN
+403 NNNNAKEA
-418 INNNPQETS
+418 S

-441 NSSNVNNN
+441 NSSNNNINEGININNNISGNTGNNN
-449 EFIKESKPFNN
+449 EQI
-460 EGSNNNPEQ
+460 
-469 NNNSNNR
+469 NSNNR

-488 NGANVNMSGN
+488 NNSNS
-498 GPLFNNGSNGGYNPN
+498 LFNNGGNGGYNNIN
-513 INNINNN
+513 INNMN

-531 KLTPS
+531 KLTPT
-536 HKMNSLFLQN
+536 HKMNSLFVQ
-546 NNSNSANNNINNNS
+546 NNS
-560 NNNNLQIP
+560 NNGSSNNNNNNNNPQIS

-577 EISPDNKLNRVQQDN
+577 EISPDNKLNRAQQDN
-592 NNYNINN
+592 SNNINN
-599 ALFNFTSETN
+599 ALFNFSSETN
-609 KHISSNA
+609 KQINSTA
-616 FPKNNSIDSS
+616 FNKNNNINDSS
-626 DKDKN
+626 DKDNK
-631 ININIIQNNNVNN
+631 NN
-644 TNNNNSNSLEF
+644 TINLSSNNNNNIINNNNNTLEF
-655 KNIAQLLNVFSDI
+655 KNITQLLNVFSDI
-668 IRKIANY
+668 IKKISNY
-675 DCAAALEI
+675 DCAAALDL

-688 PQSQFKSCFVYTLIG
+688 PPNQFKSCFVYTLIG
-703 RCYFELAKYKEAE
+703 RCYFELAKYKDAE
-716 KYYNLSLVL
+716 KYYNLSILL
-725 DPSYLTGLEYFS
+725 DPSYLTGLEYYS

-746 FKCCNLAHLCLEQC
+746 YKCCNLAHHCLEQC
-760 QFAPET
+760 QFSPET

-787 TRATQINPAFAYSYT
+787 IRATQINPAFAYSYT
-802 LAGHEYVDN
+802 LAGHEYVEN
-811 ENFTEANNC
+811 ENFSEANNC

-847 YSEAVKLFRK
+847 YSEAVRLFKR
-857 CLSINSHSAVLHFY
+857 CLSINNHSAILHFY

-883 NALHNLINAQKL
+883 NALNNLLNAQKL

-902 QYQVANIYMN
+902 QYQVANIYMS

-974 IERLQIDSGN
+974 IERLQMDNGS

>member
-1 MPTSK
+1 MPT
-6 VTKLQNINDSL
+6 TKLQNISDSL
-17 LTRELYELAQTY
+17 LTRELYELSQTY
-29 LDLFLYENSVFY
+29 LDLFLYENAVFY

-76 DTKGHQCRYL
+76 ETKGHQCRYL

-100 EKGILTKKLF
+100 EKGILTQKLF
-110 GKGLNNK
+110 GKGINNK
-117 DLEEV
+117 DLDEV

-139 LNRRNDAFQAYKK
+139 LNRKNDAFIAYKK
-152 SLDID
+152 SMDID

-163 FNKLCKID
+163 FNKMCKID
-171 PKKIDNNK
+171 PKKVDHNK
-179 YFSELNPKMLLFN
+179 YYSELNPKILLFN
-192 KKVANTL
+192 KKM
-199 SNLMLNPEN
+199 SNILLNPEN
-208 NNNENKSNKIKI
+208 NNIDNKSMNKIKI
-220 NIINNNFPISNNNI
+220 NIANNNMPISNNNI
-234 SNNMFM
+234 F
-240 TSVDNSINSLNSREN
+240 TSVDNSTNSLNSREN

-262 FRISTASL
+262 FRISTTSL
-270 NNTSM
+270 NTS
-275 NNNNNNNISNDQMN
+275 NNNNNISNDQMN

-294 LDFGQV
+294 LDFGQA

-306 KIIAVNTT
+306 KIISVQNT
-314 ENKNSTPE
+314 ENKTSTPD
-322 NNNNKTPSIHKKSG
+322 NNNKTPSIHKKNG
-336 EIDYEKNYLP
+336 EVDYEKNYLP

-366 FNNLSSSAAN
+366 FNNLSSSAGI

-381 IGGVSNNNSGNNNIN
+381 VGGGNNNNVNSGNNNIN
-396 NNSNNNA
+396 NVSNNNNQKEI
-403 NNNNISNKQKESNNN
+403 NNNNTKEA
-418 INNNPQETS
+418 S

-441 NSSNVNNN
+441 NSSNNNINEGININNNISGNTGNNN
-449 EFIKESKPFNN
+449 EQI
-460 EGSNNNPEQ
+460 
-469 NNNSNNR
+469 NSNNR

-488 NGANVNMSGN
+488 NNSNS
-498 GPLFNNGSNGGYNPN
+498 LFNNGGNGGYNNIN
-513 INNINNN
+513 INNMN

-531 KLTPS
+531 KLTPT
-536 HKMNSLFLQN
+536 HKMNSLFVQ
-546 NNSNSANNNINNNS
+546 NNS
-560 NNNNLQIP
+560 NNGSSNNNNNNNNPQIS

-577 EISPDNKLNRVQQDN
+577 EISPDNKLNRAQQDN
-592 NNYNINN
+592 SNNINN
-599 ALFNFTSETN
+599 ALFNFSSETN
-609 KHISSNA
+609 KQINSTA
-616 FPKNNSIDSS
+616 FNKNNNINDSS
-626 DKDKN
+626 DKDNK
-631 ININIIQNNNVNN
+631 NN
-644 TNNNNSNSLEF
+644 TINLSSNNNNNIINNNNNTLEF
-655 KNIAQLLNVFSDI
+655 KNITQLLNVFSDI
-668 IRKIANY
+668 IKKISNY
-675 DCAAALEI
+675 DCAAALDL

-688 PQSQFKSCFVYTLIG
+688 PPNQFKSCFVYTLIG
-703 RCYFELAKYKEAE
+703 RCYFELAKYKDAE
-716 KYYNLSLVL
+716 KYYNLSILL
-725 DPSYLTGLEYFS
+725 DPSYLTGLEYYS

-746 FKCCNLAHLCLEQC
+746 YKCCNLAHHCLEQC
-760 QFAPET
+760 QFSPET

-787 TRATQINPAFAYSYT
+787 IRATQINPAFAYSYT
-802 LAGHEYVDN
+802 LAGHEYVEN
-811 ENFTEANNC
+811 ENFSEANNC

-847 YSEAVKLFRK
+847 YSEAVRLFKR
-857 CLSINSHSAVLHFY
+857 CLSINNHSAILHFY

-883 NALHNLINAQKL
+883 NALNNLLNAQKL

-902 QYQVANIYMN
+902 QYQVANIYMS

-974 IERLQIDSGN
+974 IERLQMDNGS

>member
-1 MPTSK
+1 MPT
-6 VTKLQNINDSL
+6 TKLQNISDSL
-17 LTRELYELAQTY
+17 LTRELYELSQTY
-29 LDLFLYENSVFY
+29 LDLFLYENAVFY

-76 DTKGHQCRYL
+76 ETKGHQCRYL

-100 EKGILTKKLF
+100 EKGILTQKLF
-110 GKGLNNK
+110 GKGINNK
-117 DLEEV
+117 DLDEV

-139 LNRRNDAFQAYKK
+139 LNRKNDAFIAYKK

-163 FNKLCKID
+163 FNKMCKID
-171 PKKIDNNK
+171 PKKVDHNK
-179 YFSELNPKMLLFN
+179 YYSELNPKILLFN
-192 KKVANTL
+192 KKM
-199 SNLMLNPEN
+199 SNILLNPEN
-208 NNNENKSNKIKI
+208 NNIDNKSMNKIKI
-220 NIINNNFPISNNNI
+220 NIANNNMPISNNNI
-234 SNNMFM
+234 F
-240 TSVDNSINSLNSREN
+240 TSVDNSTNSLNSREN

-262 FRISTASL
+262 FRISTTSL
-270 NNTSM
+270 NTS
-275 NNNNNNNISNDQMN
+275 NNNNNISNDQMN

-294 LDFGQV
+294 LDFGQA

-306 KIIAVNTT
+306 KIISVQNT
-314 ENKNSTPE
+314 ENKTSTPD
-322 NNNNKTPSIHKKSG
+322 NNNKTPSIHKKNG
-336 EIDYEKNYLP
+336 EVDYEKNYLP

-366 FNNLSSSAAN
+366 FNNLSSSAGI

-381 IGGVSNNNSGNNNIN
+381 VGGGNNNNVNSGNNNIN
-396 NNSNNNA
+396 NVSNNNNNQKEI
-403 NNNNISNKQKESNNN
+403 NNNNAKEA
-418 INNNPQETS
+418 S

-441 NSSNVNNN
+441 NSSNNNINEGININNNISGNTGNNN
-449 EFIKESKPFNN
+449 EQI
-460 EGSNNNPEQ
+460 
-469 NNNSNNR
+469 NSNNR

-488 NGANVNMSGN
+488 NNSNS
-498 GPLFNNGSNGGYNPN
+498 LFNNGGNGGYNNIN
-513 INNINNN
+513 INNMN

-531 KLTPS
+531 KLTPT
-536 HKMNSLFLQN
+536 HKMNSLFVQ
-546 NNSNSANNNINNNS
+546 NNS
-560 NNNNLQIP
+560 NNGSSNNNNNNNNPQIS

-577 EISPDNKLNRVQQDN
+577 EISPDNKLNRAQQDN
-592 NNYNINN
+592 SNNINN
-599 ALFNFTSETN
+599 ALFNFSSETN
-609 KHISSNA
+609 KQINSTA
-616 FPKNNSIDSS
+616 FNKNNNINDSS
-626 DKDKN
+626 DKDNK
-631 ININIIQNNNVNN
+631 NN
-644 TNNNNSNSLEF
+644 TINLSSNNNNNIINNNNNTLEF
-655 KNIAQLLNVFSDI
+655 KNITQLLNVFSDI
-668 IRKIANY
+668 IKKISNY
-675 DCAAALEI
+675 DCAAALDL

-688 PQSQFKSCFVYTLIG
+688 PPNQFKSCFVYTLIG
-703 RCYFELAKYKEAE
+703 RCYFELAKYKDAE
-716 KYYNLSLVL
+716 KYYNLSILL
-725 DPSYLTGLEYFS
+725 DPSYLTGLEYYS

-746 FKCCNLAHLCLEQC
+746 YKCCNLAHHCLEQC
-760 QFAPET
+760 QFSPET

-787 TRATQINPAFAYSYT
+787 IRATQINPAFAYSYT
-802 LAGHEYVDN
+802 LAGHEYVEN
-811 ENFTEANNC
+811 ENFSEANNC

-847 YSEAVKLFRK
+847 YSEAVRLFKR
-857 CLSINSHSAVLHFY
+857 CLSINNHSAILHFY

-883 NALHNLINAQKL
+883 NALNNLLNAQKL

-902 QYQVANIYMN
+902 QYQVANIYMS

-974 IERLQIDSGN
+974 IERLQMDNGS